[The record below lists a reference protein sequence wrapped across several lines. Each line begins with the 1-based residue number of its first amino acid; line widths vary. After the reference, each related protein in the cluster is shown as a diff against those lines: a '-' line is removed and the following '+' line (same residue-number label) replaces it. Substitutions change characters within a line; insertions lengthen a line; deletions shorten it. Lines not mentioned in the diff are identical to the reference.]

1 MANSDTKEKI
11 LVLRVDVTKAVD
23 EINRYNTMLE
33 ESREEEKKLREQEK
47 QNSDNKDEYRKKIIA
62 VKAAQTE
69 YKSAVRDLSKAIQEE
84 IKLQKQQDS
93 ASKITMATI
102 KETVNA
108 NRRSR
113 DSIAELNA
121 ENRKLREVVRSLDFN
136 TQKNEIDELN
146 TVIEA
151 NTALI
156 KLNTDAQTKQKM
168 SVGDYQKALSGLDS
182 IMVSLKGRMDQLE
195 KTGRGQSDEY
205 KQLASAYDQA
215 KAECD
220 QFTQTLGSLQG
231 KSVSVKQRLREL
243 REEMM
248 QLEVQGK
255 GNTEQYQALLEESV
269 ELIGAQRAVNDQIN
283 NLEPPT
289 AKLDALMSGL
299 TGIAGGFSAWQGAM
313 AAVGVE
319 SEDFE
324 AVQTKLQAAI
334 ALTNGLTAV
343 TNMLDKD
350 QAFMVGLKTAAQ
362 SKNIIVSKAAI
373 VVQKALNA
381 VVSANPIGLF
391 VTVVLAAAGALTV
404 FAFRSKETKE
414 RQKELGQEIEKT
426 NSVLEQLKSD
436 SDFDVAIAEASGKS
450 QAEFINIRKEAAKTA
465 VALADINLSKVID
478 AYGKGN
484 ATKEQLK
491 EAQRMQEDALDQLN
505 AINREATINDV
516 KQRTEGAKKA
526 VEIRKEQQQKEL
538 EAVRAA
544 QDAIFALITSETE
557 RQLTQTEATYN
568 RQIEDLKKRLET
580 EKDLTVAARKAIN
593 SQINALEDK
602 KEIDLAQIRQ
612 QANKDEIQK
621 EADKQAK
628 LIELRLSALKEGSD
642 EELALRIQQLELQK
656 AEEIRAAEELGIARV
671 EVEAKYN
678 KLIED
683 ERAKTAENLR
693 NKAAEELALEWQ
705 NKINEA
711 ALHHEDTLQLEV
723 EYRRSELEALHQ
735 MEGESDAEFKAR
747 QLEAE
752 QNYVDAKK
760 TLANKEMEIEQA
772 KYEAAAAITGGMS
785 DMLAEIGE
793 NNRAFAAASKIL
805 ALAEIAID
813 TGKAISAGVASA
825 MEVPFPANLVAVAT
839 TITTVMANI
848 TNAIKTVKS
857 AKFAEGGL
865 VTGPGSGTSDSIPAH
880 LSNGESVM
888 TSRATEMFAP
898 VLSAFNQIGGGVP
911 ISVQQSSSVIEGE
924 EMLARAVA
932 KGVAALPRP
941 VVSVEEITTTANRV
955 AVLEKLGD
963 A

>member
-11 LVLRVDVTKAVD
+11 LEIQVNYDKAIQGLS
-23 EINRYNTMLE
+23 EYMGKLE
-33 ESREEEKKLREQEK
+33 EVNAEEKKLRETIKESGK
-47 QNSDNKDEYRKKIIA
+47 STDEQRKRLAAI
-62 VKAAQTE
+62 KAAQDE
-69 YKSAVRDLSKAIQEE
+69 YKSAIRDLNKEVQNNIKREKEQDGSLRSLRAQLSNATKDFDSLSKAEREGAKGKALAKHINELTDELKEAEAETQRFYRNVGNYEESIKKAIAANVPFIGQIQSM
-84 IKLQKQQDS
+84 IDVS
-93 ASKITMATI
+93 GGASKAI
-102 KETVNA
+102 K
-108 NRRSR
+108 S
-113 DSIAELNA
+113 
-121 ENRKLREVVRSLDFN
+121 
-136 TQKNEIDELN
+136 
-146 TVIEA
+146 
-151 NTALI
+151 
-156 KLNTDAQTKQKM
+156 
-168 SVGDYQKALSGLDS
+168 
-182 IMVSLKGRMDQLE
+182 
-195 KTGRGQSDEY
+195 
-205 KQLASAYDQA
+205 
-215 KAECD
+215 
-220 QFTQTLGSLQG
+220 LGSAVVNLS
-231 KSVSVKQRLREL
+231 K
-243 REEMM
+243 
-248 QLEVQGK
+248 
-255 GNTEQYQALLEESV
+255 TLLTLLANPV
-269 ELIGAQRAVNDQIN
+269 FAV
-283 NLEPPT
+283 L
-289 AKLDALMSGL
+289 AGL
-299 TGIAGGFSAWQGAM
+299 
-313 AAVGVE
+313 
-319 SEDFE
+319 
-324 AVQTKLQAAI
+324 AAI
-334 ALTNGLTAV
+334 IMAI
-343 TNMLDKD
+343 
-350 QAFMVGLKTAAQ
+350 KTAINSSEEAT
-362 SKNIIVSKAAI
+362 NRW
-373 VVQKALNA
+373 N
-381 VVSANPIGLF
+381 
-391 VTVVLAAAGALTV
+391 VVLAPLGRAMDFLMNLLQKAVGYLLSFVEAGMKMYDWAMKLAEKLPIV
-404 FAFRSKETKE
+404 GDKIKEINKANEEAIQLAKE
-414 RQKELGQEIEKT
+414 KADIEKQARE
-426 NSVLEQLKSD
+426 NEVLNAKDALR
-436 SDFDVAIAEASGKS
+436 VAEL
-450 QAEFINIRKEAAKTA
+450 RKEAK
-465 VALADINLSKVID
+465 DRE
-478 AYGKGN
+478 N
-484 ATKEQLK
+484 ATAEERLAAIK
-491 EAQRMQEDALDQLN
+491 EANKLEEQAAKRNVELAERRYNALKLESERAENNAETNAELARLEADMYNARREYFSKTMELLEQENTVRGEIAAKAKEAAADMQA
-505 AINREATINDV
+505 
-516 KQRTEGAKKA
+516 
-526 VEIRKEQQQKEL
+526 RKQKEL

-544 QDAIFALITSETE
+544 QDAIFALITSESE

-580 EKDLTVAARKAIN
+580 EKDLTIAAKRAIN

-683 ERAKTAENLR
+683 ERTNAAENLR

-865 VTGPGSGTSDSIPAH
+865 VTGPGSGTSDSIPAR

>member
-11 LVLRVDVTKAVD
+11 LEIQVNYDKAIQGLS
-23 EINRYNTMLE
+23 EYMGKLE
-33 ESREEEKKLREQEK
+33 EVNAEEKKLRETIKESGK
-47 QNSDNKDEYRKKIIA
+47 STDEQRKRLAAI
-62 VKAAQTE
+62 KAAQDE
-69 YKSAVRDLSKAIQEE
+69 YKSAIRDLNKEVQNNIKREKEQDGSLRSLRAQLSNATKDFDSLSKAEREGAKGKALAKHINELTDELKEAEAETQRFYRNVGNYEESIKKAIAANVPFIGQIQSM
-84 IKLQKQQDS
+84 IDVS
-93 ASKITMATI
+93 GGASKAI
-102 KETVNA
+102 K
-108 NRRSR
+108 S
-113 DSIAELNA
+113 
-121 ENRKLREVVRSLDFN
+121 
-136 TQKNEIDELN
+136 
-146 TVIEA
+146 
-151 NTALI
+151 
-156 KLNTDAQTKQKM
+156 
-168 SVGDYQKALSGLDS
+168 
-182 IMVSLKGRMDQLE
+182 
-195 KTGRGQSDEY
+195 
-205 KQLASAYDQA
+205 
-215 KAECD
+215 
-220 QFTQTLGSLQG
+220 LGSAVVNLS
-231 KSVSVKQRLREL
+231 K
-243 REEMM
+243 
-248 QLEVQGK
+248 
-255 GNTEQYQALLEESV
+255 TLLTLLANPV
-269 ELIGAQRAVNDQIN
+269 FAV
-283 NLEPPT
+283 L
-289 AKLDALMSGL
+289 AGL
-299 TGIAGGFSAWQGAM
+299 
-313 AAVGVE
+313 
-319 SEDFE
+319 
-324 AVQTKLQAAI
+324 AAI
-334 ALTNGLTAV
+334 IMAI
-343 TNMLDKD
+343 
-350 QAFMVGLKTAAQ
+350 KTAINSSEEAT
-362 SKNIIVSKAAI
+362 NRW
-373 VVQKALNA
+373 N
-381 VVSANPIGLF
+381 
-391 VTVVLAAAGALTV
+391 VVLAPLGRAMDFLMNLLQKAVGYLLSFVEAGMKMYDWAMKLAEKLPIV
-404 FAFRSKETKE
+404 GDKIKEINKANEEAIQLAKE
-414 RQKELGQEIEKT
+414 KADIEKQARE
-426 NSVLEQLKSD
+426 NEVLNAKDALR
-436 SDFDVAIAEASGKS
+436 VAEL
-450 QAEFINIRKEAAKTA
+450 RKEAK
-465 VALADINLSKVID
+465 DRE
-478 AYGKGN
+478 N
-484 ATKEQLK
+484 ATAEERLAAIK
-491 EAQRMQEDALDQLN
+491 EANKLEEQAAKRNVELAERRYNALKLESERAENNAETNAELARLEADMYNARREYFSKTMELLEQENTVRGEIAAKAKEAAADMQA
-505 AINREATINDV
+505 
-516 KQRTEGAKKA
+516 
-526 VEIRKEQQQKEL
+526 RKQKEL

-544 QDAIFALITSETE
+544 QDAIFALITSESE

-580 EKDLTVAARKAIN
+580 EKDLTIAAKRAIN

-683 ERAKTAENLR
+683 ERTNAAENLR

-711 ALHHEDTLQLEV
+711 ALQHEDTLQLEV

-760 TLANKEMEIEQA
+760 ALADREKEIQYA
-772 KYEAAAAITGGMS
+772 KWEAAAMIAGGMS
-785 DMLAEIGE
+785 DLFAELGEDNKAMATLSKVLALAEVAINTGLAISQLVGAE
-793 NNRAFAAASKIL
+793 AKKGLVGILTTAAGVAKIL
-805 ALAEIAID
+805 ALM
-813 TGKAISAGVASA
+813 TQ
-825 MEVPFPANLVAVAT
+825 AT
-839 TITTVMANI
+839 SII
-848 TNAIKTVKS
+848 KS

-865 VTGPGSGTSDSIPAH
+865 VTGPGSGTSDSIPAR

>member
-11 LVLRVDVTKAVD
+11 LEIQVNYDKAIQGLS
-23 EINRYNTMLE
+23 EYMGKLE
-33 ESREEEKKLREQEK
+33 EVNAEEKKLRETIKESGK
-47 QNSDNKDEYRKKIIA
+47 STDEQRKRLAAI
-62 VKAAQTE
+62 KAAQDE
-69 YKSAVRDLSKAIQEE
+69 YKSAIRDLNKEVQNNIKHEKEHDGSLRSLRAQLSNATKDFDSLSKAEREGAKGKALAKHINELTDELKEAEAETQRFYRNVGNYEESIKKAIAANVPFIGQIQSM
-84 IKLQKQQDS
+84 IDVS
-93 ASKITMATI
+93 GGASKAI
-102 KETVNA
+102 K
-108 NRRSR
+108 S
-113 DSIAELNA
+113 
-121 ENRKLREVVRSLDFN
+121 
-136 TQKNEIDELN
+136 
-146 TVIEA
+146 
-151 NTALI
+151 
-156 KLNTDAQTKQKM
+156 
-168 SVGDYQKALSGLDS
+168 
-182 IMVSLKGRMDQLE
+182 
-195 KTGRGQSDEY
+195 
-205 KQLASAYDQA
+205 
-215 KAECD
+215 
-220 QFTQTLGSLQG
+220 LGSAVVNLS
-231 KSVSVKQRLREL
+231 K
-243 REEMM
+243 
-248 QLEVQGK
+248 
-255 GNTEQYQALLEESV
+255 TLLTLLANPV
-269 ELIGAQRAVNDQIN
+269 FAV
-283 NLEPPT
+283 L
-289 AKLDALMSGL
+289 AGL
-299 TGIAGGFSAWQGAM
+299 
-313 AAVGVE
+313 
-319 SEDFE
+319 
-324 AVQTKLQAAI
+324 AAI
-334 ALTNGLTAV
+334 IMAI
-343 TNMLDKD
+343 
-350 QAFMVGLKTAAQ
+350 KTAINSSEEAT
-362 SKNIIVSKAAI
+362 NRW
-373 VVQKALNA
+373 N
-381 VVSANPIGLF
+381 
-391 VTVVLAAAGALTV
+391 VVLAPLGRAMDFLMNLLQKAVGYLLSFVEAGMKMYDWAMKLAEKLPIV
-404 FAFRSKETKE
+404 GDKIKEINKANEEAIQLAKE
-414 RQKELGQEIEKT
+414 KADIEKQARE
-426 NSVLEQLKSD
+426 NEVLNAKDALR
-436 SDFDVAIAEASGKS
+436 VAEL
-450 QAEFINIRKEAAKTA
+450 RKEAK
-465 VALADINLSKVID
+465 DRE
-478 AYGKGN
+478 N
-484 ATKEQLK
+484 ATAEERLAAIK
-491 EAQRMQEDALDQLN
+491 EANKLEEQAAKRNVELAERRYNALKLESERAENNAETNAELARLEADMYNARREYFSKTMELLEQENTVRGEIAAKAKEAAADMQA
-505 AINREATINDV
+505 
-516 KQRTEGAKKA
+516 
-526 VEIRKEQQQKEL
+526 RKQKEL

-544 QDAIFALITSETE
+544 QDAIFALITSESE

-580 EKDLTVAARKAIN
+580 EKDLTIAAKRAIN

-683 ERAKTAENLR
+683 ERTNAAENLR

-865 VTGPGSGTSDSIPAH
+865 VTGPGSGTSDSIPAR

>member
-11 LVLRVDVTKAVD
+11 LEIQVNYDKAIQGLS
-23 EINRYNTMLE
+23 EYMGKLE
-33 ESREEEKKLREQEK
+33 EVNAEEKKLRETIKESGK
-47 QNSDNKDEYRKKIIA
+47 STDEQRKRLAAI
-62 VKAAQTE
+62 KAAQDE
-69 YKSAVRDLSKAIQEE
+69 YKSAIRDLNKEVQNNIKHEKEQDGSLRSLRAQLSNATKDFDSLSKAEREGAKGKALAKHINELTDELKEAEAETQRFYRNVGNYEESIKKAIAANVPFIGQIQSM
-84 IKLQKQQDS
+84 IDVS
-93 ASKITMATI
+93 GGASKAI
-102 KETVNA
+102 K
-108 NRRSR
+108 S
-113 DSIAELNA
+113 
-121 ENRKLREVVRSLDFN
+121 
-136 TQKNEIDELN
+136 
-146 TVIEA
+146 
-151 NTALI
+151 
-156 KLNTDAQTKQKM
+156 
-168 SVGDYQKALSGLDS
+168 
-182 IMVSLKGRMDQLE
+182 
-195 KTGRGQSDEY
+195 
-205 KQLASAYDQA
+205 
-215 KAECD
+215 
-220 QFTQTLGSLQG
+220 LGSAVVNLS
-231 KSVSVKQRLREL
+231 K
-243 REEMM
+243 
-248 QLEVQGK
+248 
-255 GNTEQYQALLEESV
+255 TLLTLLANPV
-269 ELIGAQRAVNDQIN
+269 FAV
-283 NLEPPT
+283 L
-289 AKLDALMSGL
+289 AGL
-299 TGIAGGFSAWQGAM
+299 
-313 AAVGVE
+313 
-319 SEDFE
+319 
-324 AVQTKLQAAI
+324 AAI
-334 ALTNGLTAV
+334 IMAI
-343 TNMLDKD
+343 
-350 QAFMVGLKTAAQ
+350 KTAINSSEEAT
-362 SKNIIVSKAAI
+362 NRW
-373 VVQKALNA
+373 N
-381 VVSANPIGLF
+381 
-391 VTVVLAAAGALTV
+391 VVLAPLGRAMDFLMNLLQKAVGYLLSFVEAGMKMYDWAMKLAEKLPIV
-404 FAFRSKETKE
+404 GDKIKEINKANEEAIQLAKE
-414 RQKELGQEIEKT
+414 KADIEKQARE
-426 NSVLEQLKSD
+426 NEVLNAKDALR
-436 SDFDVAIAEASGKS
+436 VAEL
-450 QAEFINIRKEAAKTA
+450 RKEAK
-465 VALADINLSKVID
+465 DRE
-478 AYGKGN
+478 N
-484 ATKEQLK
+484 ATAEERLAAIK
-491 EAQRMQEDALDQLN
+491 EANKLEEQAAKRNVELAERRYNALKLESERAENNAETNAELARLEADMYNARREYFSKTMELLEQENTVRGEIAAKAKEAAADMQA
-505 AINREATINDV
+505 
-516 KQRTEGAKKA
+516 
-526 VEIRKEQQQKEL
+526 RKQKEL

-544 QDAIFALITSETE
+544 QDAIFALITSESE

-580 EKDLTVAARKAIN
+580 EKDLTIAAKRAIN

-683 ERAKTAENLR
+683 ERTNAAENLR

-865 VTGPGSGTSDSIPAH
+865 VTGPGSGTSDSIPAR

>member
-11 LVLRVDVTKAVD
+11 LEIQVNYDKAIQGLS
-23 EINRYNTMLE
+23 EYMGKLE
-33 ESREEEKKLREQEK
+33 EVNAEEKKLRETIKESGK
-47 QNSDNKDEYRKKIIA
+47 STDEQRKRLAAI
-62 VKAAQTE
+62 KAAQDE
-69 YKSAVRDLSKAIQEE
+69 YKSAIRDLNKEVQNNIKHEKEQDGSLRSLRAQLSNATKDFDSLSKAEREGAKGKALAKHINELTDELKEAEAETQRFYRNVGNYEESIKKAIAANVPFIGQIQSM
-84 IKLQKQQDS
+84 IDVS
-93 ASKITMATI
+93 GGASKAI
-102 KETVNA
+102 K
-108 NRRSR
+108 S
-113 DSIAELNA
+113 
-121 ENRKLREVVRSLDFN
+121 
-136 TQKNEIDELN
+136 
-146 TVIEA
+146 
-151 NTALI
+151 
-156 KLNTDAQTKQKM
+156 
-168 SVGDYQKALSGLDS
+168 
-182 IMVSLKGRMDQLE
+182 
-195 KTGRGQSDEY
+195 
-205 KQLASAYDQA
+205 
-215 KAECD
+215 
-220 QFTQTLGSLQG
+220 LGSAVVNLS
-231 KSVSVKQRLREL
+231 K
-243 REEMM
+243 
-248 QLEVQGK
+248 
-255 GNTEQYQALLEESV
+255 TLLTLLANPV
-269 ELIGAQRAVNDQIN
+269 FAV
-283 NLEPPT
+283 L
-289 AKLDALMSGL
+289 AGL
-299 TGIAGGFSAWQGAM
+299 
-313 AAVGVE
+313 
-319 SEDFE
+319 
-324 AVQTKLQAAI
+324 AAI
-334 ALTNGLTAV
+334 IMAI
-343 TNMLDKD
+343 
-350 QAFMVGLKTAAQ
+350 KTAINSSEEAT
-362 SKNIIVSKAAI
+362 NRW
-373 VVQKALNA
+373 N
-381 VVSANPIGLF
+381 
-391 VTVVLAAAGALTV
+391 VVLAPLGRAMDFLMNLLQKAVGYLLSFVEAGMKMYDWAMKLAEKLPIV
-404 FAFRSKETKE
+404 GDKIKEINKANEEAIQLAKE
-414 RQKELGQEIEKT
+414 KADIEKQARE
-426 NSVLEQLKSD
+426 NEVLNAKDALR
-436 SDFDVAIAEASGKS
+436 VAEL
-450 QAEFINIRKEAAKTA
+450 RKEAK
-465 VALADINLSKVID
+465 DRE
-478 AYGKGN
+478 N
-484 ATKEQLK
+484 ATAEERLAAIK
-491 EAQRMQEDALDQLN
+491 EANKLEEQAAKRNVELAERRYNALKLESERAENNAETNAELARLEADMYNARREYFSKTMELLEQENTVRGEIAAKAKEAAADMQA
-505 AINREATINDV
+505 
-516 KQRTEGAKKA
+516 
-526 VEIRKEQQQKEL
+526 RKQKEL

-544 QDAIFALITSETE
+544 QDAIFALITSESE

-580 EKDLTVAARKAIN
+580 EKDLTIAAKRAIN

-683 ERAKTAENLR
+683 ERTNAAENLR

-760 TLANKEMEIEQA
+760 ALADREKEIQYA
-772 KYEAAAAITGGMS
+772 KWEAAAMIAGGMS
-785 DMLAEIGE
+785 DLFAELGEDNKAMATLSKVLALAEVAINTGLAISQLVGAE
-793 NNRAFAAASKIL
+793 AKKGLVGILTTAAGIAKIL
-805 ALAEIAID
+805 ALM
-813 TGKAISAGVASA
+813 TQ
-825 MEVPFPANLVAVAT
+825 AT
-839 TITTVMANI
+839 SII
-848 TNAIKTVKS
+848 KS

-865 VTGPGSGTSDSIPAH
+865 VTGPGSGTSDSIPAR

>member
-11 LVLRVDVTKAVD
+11 LEIRVNYDKAIQGLS
-23 EINRYNTMLE
+23 EYMGKLE
-33 ESREEEKKLREQEK
+33 EVNAEEKKLRETIKESGKSTDEQRK
-47 QNSDNKDEYRKKIIA
+47 QLAAI
-62 VKAAQTE
+62 KATQDE
-69 YKSAVRDLSKAIQEE
+69 YKSAIRDLNKEVQNNIKHEKEQDGSLRSLRAQLSNATKDFDSLSKAEREGAKGKALAKHINELTDELKEAEAETQRFYRNVGNYEESIKKAIAANVPFIGQIQSM
-84 IKLQKQQDS
+84 IDVS
-93 ASKITMATI
+93 GGASKAI
-102 KETVNA
+102 K
-108 NRRSR
+108 S
-113 DSIAELNA
+113 
-121 ENRKLREVVRSLDFN
+121 
-136 TQKNEIDELN
+136 
-146 TVIEA
+146 
-151 NTALI
+151 
-156 KLNTDAQTKQKM
+156 
-168 SVGDYQKALSGLDS
+168 
-182 IMVSLKGRMDQLE
+182 
-195 KTGRGQSDEY
+195 
-205 KQLASAYDQA
+205 
-215 KAECD
+215 
-220 QFTQTLGSLQG
+220 LGSAVVNLS
-231 KSVSVKQRLREL
+231 K
-243 REEMM
+243 
-248 QLEVQGK
+248 
-255 GNTEQYQALLEESV
+255 TLLTLLANPV
-269 ELIGAQRAVNDQIN
+269 FAV
-283 NLEPPT
+283 L
-289 AKLDALMSGL
+289 AGL
-299 TGIAGGFSAWQGAM
+299 
-313 AAVGVE
+313 
-319 SEDFE
+319 
-324 AVQTKLQAAI
+324 AAI
-334 ALTNGLTAV
+334 IMAI
-343 TNMLDKD
+343 
-350 QAFMVGLKTAAQ
+350 KTAINSSEEAT
-362 SKNIIVSKAAI
+362 NRW
-373 VVQKALNA
+373 N
-381 VVSANPIGLF
+381 
-391 VTVVLAAAGALTV
+391 VVLAPLGRAMDFLMNLLQKAVGYLLSFVEAGIKMYDWAMKLAEKLPIV
-404 FAFRSKETKE
+404 GDKIKEINKANEEAIQLAKE
-414 RQKELGQEIEKT
+414 KADIEKQARE
-426 NSVLEQLKSD
+426 NEVLNAKDALR
-436 SDFDVAIAEASGKS
+436 VAEL
-450 QAEFINIRKEAAKTA
+450 RKEAK
-465 VALADINLSKVID
+465 DRE
-478 AYGKGN
+478 N
-484 ATKEQLK
+484 ATAEERLAAIK
-491 EAQRMQEDALDQLN
+491 EANKLEEQAAKRNVELAERRYNALKLESERAENNAETNAELARLEADMYNARREYFSKTMELLEQENTVRGEIA
-505 AINREATINDV
+505 AKAKEAAADV
-516 KQRTEGAKKA
+516 QA
-526 VEIRKEQQQKEL
+526 RKQKEL

-580 EKDLTVAARKAIN
+580 EKDLTIAAKRAIN
-593 SQINALEDK
+593 SQISALEDK

-711 ALHHEDTLQLEV
+711 ALQHEDTLQLEV

>member
-11 LVLRVDVTKAVD
+11 LEIQVNYDKAIQGLS
-23 EINRYNTMLE
+23 EYMGKLE
-33 ESREEEKKLREQEK
+33 EVNAEEKKLRETIKESGK
-47 QNSDNKDEYRKKIIA
+47 STDEQRKRLAAI
-62 VKAAQTE
+62 KAAQDE
-69 YKSAVRDLSKAIQEE
+69 YKSAIRDLNKEVQNNIKHEKEQDGSLRSLRAQLSNATKDFDSLSKAEREGAKGKALAKHINELTDELKEAEAETQRFYRNVGNYEESIKKAIAANVPFIGQIQSM
-84 IKLQKQQDS
+84 IDVS
-93 ASKITMATI
+93 GGASKAI
-102 KETVNA
+102 K
-108 NRRSR
+108 S
-113 DSIAELNA
+113 
-121 ENRKLREVVRSLDFN
+121 
-136 TQKNEIDELN
+136 
-146 TVIEA
+146 
-151 NTALI
+151 
-156 KLNTDAQTKQKM
+156 
-168 SVGDYQKALSGLDS
+168 
-182 IMVSLKGRMDQLE
+182 
-195 KTGRGQSDEY
+195 
-205 KQLASAYDQA
+205 
-215 KAECD
+215 
-220 QFTQTLGSLQG
+220 LGSAVVNLS
-231 KSVSVKQRLREL
+231 K
-243 REEMM
+243 
-248 QLEVQGK
+248 
-255 GNTEQYQALLEESV
+255 TLLTLLANPV
-269 ELIGAQRAVNDQIN
+269 FAV
-283 NLEPPT
+283 L
-289 AKLDALMSGL
+289 AGL
-299 TGIAGGFSAWQGAM
+299 
-313 AAVGVE
+313 
-319 SEDFE
+319 
-324 AVQTKLQAAI
+324 AAI
-334 ALTNGLTAV
+334 IMAI
-343 TNMLDKD
+343 
-350 QAFMVGLKTAAQ
+350 KTAINSSEEAT
-362 SKNIIVSKAAI
+362 NRW
-373 VVQKALNA
+373 N
-381 VVSANPIGLF
+381 
-391 VTVVLAAAGALTV
+391 VVLAPLGRAMDFLMNLLQKAVGYLLSFVEAGMKMYDWAMKLAEKLPIV
-404 FAFRSKETKE
+404 GDKIKEINKANEEAIQLAKE
-414 RQKELGQEIEKT
+414 KADIEKQARE
-426 NSVLEQLKSD
+426 NEVLNAKDALR
-436 SDFDVAIAEASGKS
+436 VAEL
-450 QAEFINIRKEAAKTA
+450 RKEAK
-465 VALADINLSKVID
+465 DRE
-478 AYGKGN
+478 N
-484 ATKEQLK
+484 ATAEERLAAIK
-491 EAQRMQEDALDQLN
+491 EANKLEEQAAKRNVELAERRYNALKLESERAENNAETNAELARLEADMYNARREYFSKTMELLEQENTVRGEIAAKAKEAAADMQA
-505 AINREATINDV
+505 
-516 KQRTEGAKKA
+516 
-526 VEIRKEQQQKEL
+526 RKQKEL

-593 SQINALEDK
+593 SQISALEDK

-711 ALHHEDTLQLEV
+711 ALQHEDTLQLEV

-772 KYEAAAAITGGMS
+772 KYEAAAAIAGSLS
-785 DMLAEIGE
+785 DVFSQLGE
-793 NNRAFAAASKIL
+793 DNKAMATLSKVL
-805 ALAEIAID
+805 ALAEIAIN
-813 TGKAISAGVASA
+813 TGKAISEMVAAESSKGLLGILTTAAGIARILA
-825 MEVPFPANLVAVAT
+825 MMAQAT
-839 TITTVMANI
+839 SV
-848 TNAIKTVKS
+848 VKS

-865 VTGPGSGTSDSIPAH
+865 VTGPGSGTSDSIPAR

>member
-11 LVLRVDVTKAVD
+11 LEIRVNYDKAIQGLS
-23 EINRYNTMLE
+23 EYMGKLE
-33 ESREEEKKLREQEK
+33 EVNAEEKKLRETIKESGKSTDEQRK
-47 QNSDNKDEYRKKIIA
+47 QLAAI
-62 VKAAQTE
+62 KATQDE
-69 YKSAVRDLSKAIQEE
+69 YKSAIRDLNKEVQNNIKHEKEQDGSLRSLRAQLSNATKDFDSLSKAEREGAKGKALAKHINELTDELKEAEAETQRFYRNVGNYEESIKKAIAANVPFIGQIQSM
-84 IKLQKQQDS
+84 IDVS
-93 ASKITMATI
+93 GGASKAI
-102 KETVNA
+102 K
-108 NRRSR
+108 S
-113 DSIAELNA
+113 
-121 ENRKLREVVRSLDFN
+121 
-136 TQKNEIDELN
+136 
-146 TVIEA
+146 
-151 NTALI
+151 
-156 KLNTDAQTKQKM
+156 
-168 SVGDYQKALSGLDS
+168 
-182 IMVSLKGRMDQLE
+182 
-195 KTGRGQSDEY
+195 
-205 KQLASAYDQA
+205 
-215 KAECD
+215 
-220 QFTQTLGSLQG
+220 LGSAVVNLS
-231 KSVSVKQRLREL
+231 K
-243 REEMM
+243 
-248 QLEVQGK
+248 
-255 GNTEQYQALLEESV
+255 TLLTLLANPV
-269 ELIGAQRAVNDQIN
+269 FAV
-283 NLEPPT
+283 L
-289 AKLDALMSGL
+289 AGL
-299 TGIAGGFSAWQGAM
+299 
-313 AAVGVE
+313 
-319 SEDFE
+319 
-324 AVQTKLQAAI
+324 AAI
-334 ALTNGLTAV
+334 IMAI
-343 TNMLDKD
+343 
-350 QAFMVGLKTAAQ
+350 KTAINSSEEAT
-362 SKNIIVSKAAI
+362 NRW
-373 VVQKALNA
+373 N
-381 VVSANPIGLF
+381 
-391 VTVVLAAAGALTV
+391 VVLAPLGRAMDFLMNLLQKAVGYLLSFVEAGIKMYDWAMKLAEKLPIV
-404 FAFRSKETKE
+404 GDKIKEINKANEEAIQLAKE
-414 RQKELGQEIEKT
+414 KADIEKQARE
-426 NSVLEQLKSD
+426 NEVLNAKDALR
-436 SDFDVAIAEASGKS
+436 VAEL
-450 QAEFINIRKEAAKTA
+450 RKEAK
-465 VALADINLSKVID
+465 DRE
-478 AYGKGN
+478 N
-484 ATKEQLK
+484 ATAEERLAAIK
-491 EAQRMQEDALDQLN
+491 EANKLEEQAAKRNVELAERRYNALKLESERAENNAETNAELARLEADMYNARREYFSKTMELLEQENTVRGEIA
-505 AINREATINDV
+505 AKAKEAAADV
-516 KQRTEGAKKA
+516 QA
-526 VEIRKEQQQKEL
+526 RKQKEL

-557 RQLTQTEATYN
+557 RQLTQTETTYN

-580 EKDLTVAARKAIN
+580 EKDLTVAAKRAIN
-593 SQINALEDK
+593 SQISALEDK

-678 KLIED
+678 QLIED

-772 KYEAAAAITGGMS
+772 KYEAAAAIAGSLS
-785 DMLAEIGE
+785 DVFSQLGE
-793 NNRAFAAASKIL
+793 DNKAMATLSKVL
-805 ALAEIAID
+805 ALAEIAIN
-813 TGKAISAGVASA
+813 TGKAISEMVAAESSKGLLGILTTAAGIARILA
-825 MEVPFPANLVAVAT
+825 MMAQAT
-839 TITTVMANI
+839 SV
-848 TNAIKTVKS
+848 VKS

-865 VTGPGSGTSDSIPAH
+865 VTGPGSGTSDSIPAR

>member
-11 LVLRVDVTKAVD
+11 LEIQVNYDKAIQGLS
-23 EINRYNTMLE
+23 EYMGKLE
-33 ESREEEKKLREQEK
+33 EVNAEEKKLRETIKESGK
-47 QNSDNKDEYRKKIIA
+47 STDEQRKRLAAI
-62 VKAAQTE
+62 KAAQDE
-69 YKSAVRDLSKAIQEE
+69 YKSAIRDLNKEVQNNIKHEKEQDGSLRSLRAQLSNATKDFDSLSKAEREGAKGKALAKHINELTDELKEAEAETQRFYRNVGNYEESIKKAIAANVPFIGQIQSM
-84 IKLQKQQDS
+84 IDVS
-93 ASKITMATI
+93 GGASKAI
-102 KETVNA
+102 K
-108 NRRSR
+108 S
-113 DSIAELNA
+113 
-121 ENRKLREVVRSLDFN
+121 
-136 TQKNEIDELN
+136 
-146 TVIEA
+146 
-151 NTALI
+151 
-156 KLNTDAQTKQKM
+156 
-168 SVGDYQKALSGLDS
+168 
-182 IMVSLKGRMDQLE
+182 
-195 KTGRGQSDEY
+195 
-205 KQLASAYDQA
+205 
-215 KAECD
+215 
-220 QFTQTLGSLQG
+220 LGSAVVNLS
-231 KSVSVKQRLREL
+231 K
-243 REEMM
+243 
-248 QLEVQGK
+248 
-255 GNTEQYQALLEESV
+255 TLLTLLANPV
-269 ELIGAQRAVNDQIN
+269 FAV
-283 NLEPPT
+283 L
-289 AKLDALMSGL
+289 AGL
-299 TGIAGGFSAWQGAM
+299 
-313 AAVGVE
+313 
-319 SEDFE
+319 
-324 AVQTKLQAAI
+324 AAI
-334 ALTNGLTAV
+334 IMAI
-343 TNMLDKD
+343 
-350 QAFMVGLKTAAQ
+350 KTAINSSEEAT
-362 SKNIIVSKAAI
+362 NRW
-373 VVQKALNA
+373 N
-381 VVSANPIGLF
+381 
-391 VTVVLAAAGALTV
+391 VVLAPLGRAMDFLMNLLQKAVGYLLSFVEAGMKMYDWAMKLAEKLPIV
-404 FAFRSKETKE
+404 GDKIKEINKANEEAIQLAKE
-414 RQKELGQEIEKT
+414 KADIEKQARE
-426 NSVLEQLKSD
+426 NEVLNAKDALR
-436 SDFDVAIAEASGKS
+436 VAEL
-450 QAEFINIRKEAAKTA
+450 RKEAK
-465 VALADINLSKVID
+465 DRE
-478 AYGKGN
+478 N
-484 ATKEQLK
+484 ATAEERLAAIK
-491 EAQRMQEDALDQLN
+491 EANKLEEQAAKRNVELAERRYNALKLESERAENNAETNAELARLEADMYNARREYFSKTMELLEQENTVRGEIAAKAKEAAADMQA
-505 AINREATINDV
+505 
-516 KQRTEGAKKA
+516 
-526 VEIRKEQQQKEL
+526 RKQKEL

-544 QDAIFALITSETE
+544 QDAIFALITSESE

-580 EKDLTVAARKAIN
+580 EKDLTIAAKRAIN

-711 ALHHEDTLQLEV
+711 ALQHEDTLQLEV

-752 QNYVDAKK
+752 RNYTDAKE
-760 TLANKEMEIEQA
+760 AIAAKEIEIEQA
-772 KYEAAAAITGGMS
+772 KYEAAATIAGSLS
-785 DMLAEIGE
+785 DVFSQLGE
-793 NNRAFAAASKIL
+793 DNKAMAALSKVL
-805 ALAEIAID
+805 ALAEIAIN
-813 TGKAISAGVASA
+813 TGKAISEMVAAESSKGLLGILTTAAGVARILA
-825 MEVPFPANLVAVAT
+825 MMAQAT
-839 TITTVMANI
+839 SV
-848 TNAIKTVKS
+848 VKS

-865 VTGPGSGTSDSIPAH
+865 VTGPGSGTSDSIPAR

>member
-11 LVLRVDVTKAVD
+11 LEIRVNYDKAIQGLS
-23 EINRYNTMLE
+23 EYMGKLE
-33 ESREEEKKLREQEK
+33 EVNAEEKKLRETIKESGKSTDEQRK
-47 QNSDNKDEYRKKIIA
+47 QLAAI
-62 VKAAQTE
+62 KATQDE
-69 YKSAVRDLSKAIQEE
+69 YKSAIRDLNKEVQNNIKHEKEQDGSLRSLRAQLSNATKDFDSLSKAEREGAKGKALAKHINELTDELKEAEAETQRFYRNVGNYEESIKKAIAANVPFIGQIQSM
-84 IKLQKQQDS
+84 IDVS
-93 ASKITMATI
+93 GGASKAI
-102 KETVNA
+102 K
-108 NRRSR
+108 S
-113 DSIAELNA
+113 
-121 ENRKLREVVRSLDFN
+121 
-136 TQKNEIDELN
+136 
-146 TVIEA
+146 
-151 NTALI
+151 
-156 KLNTDAQTKQKM
+156 
-168 SVGDYQKALSGLDS
+168 
-182 IMVSLKGRMDQLE
+182 
-195 KTGRGQSDEY
+195 
-205 KQLASAYDQA
+205 
-215 KAECD
+215 
-220 QFTQTLGSLQG
+220 LGSAVVNLS
-231 KSVSVKQRLREL
+231 K
-243 REEMM
+243 
-248 QLEVQGK
+248 
-255 GNTEQYQALLEESV
+255 TLLTLLANPV
-269 ELIGAQRAVNDQIN
+269 FAV
-283 NLEPPT
+283 L
-289 AKLDALMSGL
+289 AGL
-299 TGIAGGFSAWQGAM
+299 
-313 AAVGVE
+313 
-319 SEDFE
+319 
-324 AVQTKLQAAI
+324 AAI
-334 ALTNGLTAV
+334 IMAI
-343 TNMLDKD
+343 
-350 QAFMVGLKTAAQ
+350 KTAINSSEEAT
-362 SKNIIVSKAAI
+362 NRW
-373 VVQKALNA
+373 N
-381 VVSANPIGLF
+381 
-391 VTVVLAAAGALTV
+391 VVLAPLGRAMDFLMNLLQKAVGYLLSFVEAGMKMYDWAMKLAEKLPIV
-404 FAFRSKETKE
+404 GDKIKEINKANEEAIQLAKE
-414 RQKELGQEIEKT
+414 KADIEKQARE
-426 NSVLEQLKSD
+426 NEVLNAKDALR
-436 SDFDVAIAEASGKS
+436 VAEL
-450 QAEFINIRKEAAKTA
+450 RKEAK
-465 VALADINLSKVID
+465 DRE
-478 AYGKGN
+478 N
-484 ATKEQLK
+484 ATAEERLAAIK
-491 EAQRMQEDALDQLN
+491 EANKLEEQAAKRNVELAERRYNALKLESERAENNAETNAELARLEADMYNARREYFSKTMELLEQENTVRGEIAAKAKETAADMQA
-505 AINREATINDV
+505 
-516 KQRTEGAKKA
+516 
-526 VEIRKEQQQKEL
+526 RKQKEL

-544 QDAIFALITSETE
+544 QDAIFALITSESE

-580 EKDLTVAARKAIN
+580 EKDLTVAAKKAIN

-711 ALHHEDTLQLEV
+711 ALQHEDTLQLEV

-760 TLANKEMEIEQA
+760 ALADREKEIQYA
-772 KYEAAAAITGGMS
+772 KWEAAAMIAGGMS
-785 DMLAEIGE
+785 DLFAELGEDNKAMATLSKVLALAEVAINTGLAISQLVGAE
-793 NNRAFAAASKIL
+793 AKKGLVGILTTAAGVAKIL
-805 ALAEIAID
+805 ALM
-813 TGKAISAGVASA
+813 TQ
-825 MEVPFPANLVAVAT
+825 AT
-839 TITTVMANI
+839 SII
-848 TNAIKTVKS
+848 KS

-865 VTGPGSGTSDSIPAH
+865 VTGPGSGTSDSIPAR

>member
-11 LVLRVDVTKAVD
+11 LEIQVNYDKAIQGLS
-23 EINRYNTMLE
+23 EYMGKLE
-33 ESREEEKKLREQEK
+33 EVNAEEKKLRETIKESGK
-47 QNSDNKDEYRKKIIA
+47 STDEQRKRLAAI
-62 VKAAQTE
+62 KAAQDE
-69 YKSAVRDLSKAIQEE
+69 YKSAIRDLNKEVQNNIKREKEQDGSLRSLRAQLSNATKDFDSLSKAEREGAKGKALAKHINELTDELKEAEAETQRFYRNVGNYEESIKKAIAANVPFIGQIQSM
-84 IKLQKQQDS
+84 IDVS
-93 ASKITMATI
+93 GGASKAI
-102 KETVNA
+102 K
-108 NRRSR
+108 S
-113 DSIAELNA
+113 
-121 ENRKLREVVRSLDFN
+121 
-136 TQKNEIDELN
+136 
-146 TVIEA
+146 
-151 NTALI
+151 
-156 KLNTDAQTKQKM
+156 
-168 SVGDYQKALSGLDS
+168 
-182 IMVSLKGRMDQLE
+182 
-195 KTGRGQSDEY
+195 
-205 KQLASAYDQA
+205 
-215 KAECD
+215 
-220 QFTQTLGSLQG
+220 LGSAVVNLS
-231 KSVSVKQRLREL
+231 K
-243 REEMM
+243 
-248 QLEVQGK
+248 
-255 GNTEQYQALLEESV
+255 TLLTLLANPV
-269 ELIGAQRAVNDQIN
+269 FAV
-283 NLEPPT
+283 L
-289 AKLDALMSGL
+289 AGL
-299 TGIAGGFSAWQGAM
+299 
-313 AAVGVE
+313 
-319 SEDFE
+319 
-324 AVQTKLQAAI
+324 AAI
-334 ALTNGLTAV
+334 IMAI
-343 TNMLDKD
+343 
-350 QAFMVGLKTAAQ
+350 KTAINSSEEAT
-362 SKNIIVSKAAI
+362 NRW
-373 VVQKALNA
+373 N
-381 VVSANPIGLF
+381 
-391 VTVVLAAAGALTV
+391 VVLAPLGRAMDFLMNLLQKAVGYLLSFVEAGMKMYDWAMKLAEKLPIV
-404 FAFRSKETKE
+404 GDKIKEINKANEEAIQLAKE
-414 RQKELGQEIEKT
+414 KADIEKQARE
-426 NSVLEQLKSD
+426 NEVLNAKDALR
-436 SDFDVAIAEASGKS
+436 VAEL
-450 QAEFINIRKEAAKTA
+450 RKEAK
-465 VALADINLSKVID
+465 DRE
-478 AYGKGN
+478 N
-484 ATKEQLK
+484 ATAEERLAAIK
-491 EAQRMQEDALDQLN
+491 EANKLEEQAAKRNVELAERRYNALKLESERAENNAETNAELARLEADMYNARREYFSKTMELLEQENTVRGEIAAKAKEAAADMQA
-505 AINREATINDV
+505 
-516 KQRTEGAKKA
+516 
-526 VEIRKEQQQKEL
+526 RKQKEL

-544 QDAIFALITSETE
+544 QDAIFALITSESE

-580 EKDLTVAARKAIN
+580 EKDLTIAAKRAIN

-612 QANKDEIQK
+612 QANKDAIQK

-683 ERAKTAENLR
+683 ERTNAAENLR

-865 VTGPGSGTSDSIPAH
+865 VTGPGSGTSDSIPAR

-924 EMLARAVA
+924 DMLARAVA

>member
-11 LVLRVDVTKAVD
+11 LEIQVNYDKAIQGLS
-23 EINRYNTMLE
+23 EYMGKLE
-33 ESREEEKKLREQEK
+33 EVNAEEKKLRETIKESGK
-47 QNSDNKDEYRKKIIA
+47 STDEQRKRLAAI
-62 VKAAQTE
+62 KAAQDE
-69 YKSAVRDLSKAIQEE
+69 YKSAIRDLNKEVQNNIKHEKEQDGSLRSLRAQLSNATKDFDSLSKAEREGAKGKALAKHINELTDELKEAEAETQRFYRNVGNYEESIKKAIAANVPFIGQIQSM
-84 IKLQKQQDS
+84 IDVS
-93 ASKITMATI
+93 GGASKAI
-102 KETVNA
+102 K
-108 NRRSR
+108 S
-113 DSIAELNA
+113 
-121 ENRKLREVVRSLDFN
+121 
-136 TQKNEIDELN
+136 
-146 TVIEA
+146 
-151 NTALI
+151 
-156 KLNTDAQTKQKM
+156 
-168 SVGDYQKALSGLDS
+168 
-182 IMVSLKGRMDQLE
+182 
-195 KTGRGQSDEY
+195 
-205 KQLASAYDQA
+205 
-215 KAECD
+215 
-220 QFTQTLGSLQG
+220 LGSAVVNLS
-231 KSVSVKQRLREL
+231 K
-243 REEMM
+243 
-248 QLEVQGK
+248 
-255 GNTEQYQALLEESV
+255 TLLTLLANPV
-269 ELIGAQRAVNDQIN
+269 FAV
-283 NLEPPT
+283 L
-289 AKLDALMSGL
+289 AGL
-299 TGIAGGFSAWQGAM
+299 
-313 AAVGVE
+313 
-319 SEDFE
+319 
-324 AVQTKLQAAI
+324 AAI
-334 ALTNGLTAV
+334 IMAI
-343 TNMLDKD
+343 
-350 QAFMVGLKTAAQ
+350 KTAINSSEEAT
-362 SKNIIVSKAAI
+362 NRW
-373 VVQKALNA
+373 N
-381 VVSANPIGLF
+381 
-391 VTVVLAAAGALTV
+391 VVLAPLGRAMDFLMNLLQKAVGYLLSFVEAGMKMYDWAMKLAEKLPIV
-404 FAFRSKETKE
+404 GDKIKKINKANEEAIQLAKEKAD
-414 RQKELGQEIEKT
+414 IEKQARE
-426 NSVLEQLKSD
+426 NEVLNAKDALR
-436 SDFDVAIAEASGKS
+436 VAEL
-450 QAEFINIRKEAAKTA
+450 RKEAK
-465 VALADINLSKVID
+465 DRE
-478 AYGKGN
+478 N
-484 ATKEQLK
+484 ATAEERLAAIK
-491 EAQRMQEDALDQLN
+491 EANKLEEQAAKRNVELAERRYNALKLESERAENNAETNAELARLEADMYNARREYFSKTMELLEQENTVRGEIAAKAKEAAADMQA
-505 AINREATINDV
+505 
-516 KQRTEGAKKA
+516 
-526 VEIRKEQQQKEL
+526 RKQKEL

-544 QDAIFALITSETE
+544 QDAIFALITSESE
-557 RQLTQTEATYN
+557 RQLIQTEATYN

-628 LIELRLSALKEGSD
+628 LIELRLSAIKEGSN

-656 AEEIRAAEELGIARV
+656 AEEIRAAEKLGIARV

-678 KLIED
+678 KLIGD
-683 ERAKTAENLR
+683 ERAKAAENLR

-711 ALHHEDTLQLEV
+711 ALHHKDTLQLEV

-735 MEGESDAEFKAR
+735 IEGESDAEFKAR

-760 TLANKEMEIEQA
+760 ALADKEMEIEQA
-772 KYEAAAAITGGMS
+772 KYEAAAAIAGGMS
-785 DMLAEIGE
+785 DLLAEIGE

-825 MEVPFPANLVAVAT
+825 MKVPFPANLVAVAT

>member
-11 LVLRVDVTKAVD
+11 LEIQVNYDKAIQGLS
-23 EINRYNTMLE
+23 EYMGKLE
-33 ESREEEKKLREQEK
+33 EVNAEEKKLRETIKESGK
-47 QNSDNKDEYRKKIIA
+47 STDEQRKRLAAI
-62 VKAAQTE
+62 KAAQDE
-69 YKSAVRDLSKAIQEE
+69 YKSAIRDLNKEVQNNIKREKEQDGSLRSLRAQLSNATKDFDSLSKAEREGAKGKALAKHINELTDELKEAEAETQRFYRNVGNYEESIKKAIAANVPFIGQIQSM
-84 IKLQKQQDS
+84 IDVS
-93 ASKITMATI
+93 GGASKAI
-102 KETVNA
+102 K
-108 NRRSR
+108 S
-113 DSIAELNA
+113 
-121 ENRKLREVVRSLDFN
+121 
-136 TQKNEIDELN
+136 
-146 TVIEA
+146 
-151 NTALI
+151 
-156 KLNTDAQTKQKM
+156 
-168 SVGDYQKALSGLDS
+168 
-182 IMVSLKGRMDQLE
+182 
-195 KTGRGQSDEY
+195 
-205 KQLASAYDQA
+205 
-215 KAECD
+215 
-220 QFTQTLGSLQG
+220 LGSAVVNLS
-231 KSVSVKQRLREL
+231 K
-243 REEMM
+243 
-248 QLEVQGK
+248 
-255 GNTEQYQALLEESV
+255 TLLTLLANPV
-269 ELIGAQRAVNDQIN
+269 FAV
-283 NLEPPT
+283 L
-289 AKLDALMSGL
+289 AGL
-299 TGIAGGFSAWQGAM
+299 
-313 AAVGVE
+313 
-319 SEDFE
+319 
-324 AVQTKLQAAI
+324 AAI
-334 ALTNGLTAV
+334 IMAI
-343 TNMLDKD
+343 
-350 QAFMVGLKTAAQ
+350 KTAINSSEEAT
-362 SKNIIVSKAAI
+362 NRW
-373 VVQKALNA
+373 N
-381 VVSANPIGLF
+381 
-391 VTVVLAAAGALTV
+391 VVLAPLGRAMDFLMNLLQKAVGYLLSFVEAGMKMYDWAMKLAEKLPIV
-404 FAFRSKETKE
+404 GDKIKEINKANEEAIQLAKE
-414 RQKELGQEIEKT
+414 KADIEKQARE
-426 NSVLEQLKSD
+426 NEVLNAKDALR
-436 SDFDVAIAEASGKS
+436 VAEL
-450 QAEFINIRKEAAKTA
+450 RKEAK
-465 VALADINLSKVID
+465 DRE
-478 AYGKGN
+478 N
-484 ATKEQLK
+484 ATAEERLAAIK
-491 EAQRMQEDALDQLN
+491 EANKLEEQAAKRNVELAERRYNALKLESERAENNAETNAELARLEADMYNARREYFSKTMELLEQENTVRGEIAAKAKEAAADMQA
-505 AINREATINDV
+505 
-516 KQRTEGAKKA
+516 
-526 VEIRKEQQQKEL
+526 RKQKEL

-544 QDAIFALITSETE
+544 QDAIFALITSESE

-568 RQIEDLKKRLET
+568 RQIEDLKKRLEM

-865 VTGPGSGTSDSIPAH
+865 VTGPGSGTSDSIPAR

>member
-1 MANSDTKEKI
+1 MASSETQEKI
-11 LVLRVDVTKAVD
+11 LEIRVNYDKAIQGLS
-23 EINRYNTMLE
+23 EYMGKLE
-33 ESREEEKKLREQEK
+33 EVNAEEKKLRETIKESGKSTDEQRK
-47 QNSDNKDEYRKKIIA
+47 QLAAI
-62 VKAAQTE
+62 KATQDE
-69 YKSAVRDLSKAIQEE
+69 YKSAIRDLNKEVQNNIKHEKEQDGSLRSLRAQLSNATKDFDSLSKAEREGAKGKALAKHINELTDELKEAEAETQRFYRNVGNYEESIKKAIAANVPFIGQIQSM
-84 IKLQKQQDS
+84 IDVS
-93 ASKITMATI
+93 GGASKAI
-102 KETVNA
+102 K
-108 NRRSR
+108 S
-113 DSIAELNA
+113 
-121 ENRKLREVVRSLDFN
+121 
-136 TQKNEIDELN
+136 
-146 TVIEA
+146 
-151 NTALI
+151 
-156 KLNTDAQTKQKM
+156 
-168 SVGDYQKALSGLDS
+168 
-182 IMVSLKGRMDQLE
+182 
-195 KTGRGQSDEY
+195 
-205 KQLASAYDQA
+205 
-215 KAECD
+215 
-220 QFTQTLGSLQG
+220 LGSAVVNLS
-231 KSVSVKQRLREL
+231 K
-243 REEMM
+243 
-248 QLEVQGK
+248 
-255 GNTEQYQALLEESV
+255 TLLTLLANPV
-269 ELIGAQRAVNDQIN
+269 FAV
-283 NLEPPT
+283 L
-289 AKLDALMSGL
+289 AGL
-299 TGIAGGFSAWQGAM
+299 
-313 AAVGVE
+313 
-319 SEDFE
+319 
-324 AVQTKLQAAI
+324 AAI
-334 ALTNGLTAV
+334 IMAI
-343 TNMLDKD
+343 
-350 QAFMVGLKTAAQ
+350 KTAINSSEEAT
-362 SKNIIVSKAAI
+362 NRW
-373 VVQKALNA
+373 N
-381 VVSANPIGLF
+381 
-391 VTVVLAAAGALTV
+391 VVLAPLGRAMDFLMNLLQKAVGYLLSFVEAGIKMYDWAMKLAEKLPIV
-404 FAFRSKETKE
+404 GDKIKEINKANEEAIQLAKE
-414 RQKELGQEIEKT
+414 KADIEKQARE
-426 NSVLEQLKSD
+426 NEVLNAKDALR
-436 SDFDVAIAEASGKS
+436 VAEL
-450 QAEFINIRKEAAKTA
+450 RKEAK
-465 VALADINLSKVID
+465 DRE
-478 AYGKGN
+478 N
-484 ATKEQLK
+484 ATAEERLAAIK
-491 EAQRMQEDALDQLN
+491 EANKLEEQAAKRNVELAERRYNALKLESERAENNAETNAELARLEADMYNARREYFSKTMELLEQENTVRGEIA
-505 AINREATINDV
+505 AKAKEAAADV
-516 KQRTEGAKKA
+516 QA
-526 VEIRKEQQQKEL
+526 RKQKEL

-557 RQLTQTEATYN
+557 RQLTQTETTYN

-580 EKDLTVAARKAIN
+580 EKDLTVAAKRAIN
-593 SQINALEDK
+593 SQISALEDK

-760 TLANKEMEIEQA
+760 ALADKEMEIEQA
-772 KYEAAAAITGGMS
+772 KYEAAAAIAGGMS
-785 DMLAEIGE
+785 DLLAEIGE

-825 MEVPFPANLVAVAT
+825 MKVPFPANLVAVAT

-865 VTGPGSGTSDSIPAH
+865 VTGPGSGTSDSIPAR
-880 LSNGESVM
+880 LSNGESIM

>member
-11 LVLRVDVTKAVD
+11 LEIRVNYDKAIQGLS
-23 EINRYNTMLE
+23 EYMGKLE
-33 ESREEEKKLREQEK
+33 EVNAEEKKLRETIKESGKSTDEQRK
-47 QNSDNKDEYRKKIIA
+47 QLAAI
-62 VKAAQTE
+62 KATQDE
-69 YKSAVRDLSKAIQEE
+69 YKSAIRDLNKEVQNNIKHEKEQDGSLRSLRAQLSNATKDFDSLSKAEREGAKGKALAKHINELTDELKEAEAETQRFYRNVGNYEESIKKAIAANVPFIGQIQSM
-84 IKLQKQQDS
+84 IDVS
-93 ASKITMATI
+93 GGASKAI
-102 KETVNA
+102 K
-108 NRRSR
+108 S
-113 DSIAELNA
+113 
-121 ENRKLREVVRSLDFN
+121 
-136 TQKNEIDELN
+136 
-146 TVIEA
+146 
-151 NTALI
+151 
-156 KLNTDAQTKQKM
+156 
-168 SVGDYQKALSGLDS
+168 
-182 IMVSLKGRMDQLE
+182 
-195 KTGRGQSDEY
+195 
-205 KQLASAYDQA
+205 
-215 KAECD
+215 
-220 QFTQTLGSLQG
+220 LGSAVVNLS
-231 KSVSVKQRLREL
+231 K
-243 REEMM
+243 
-248 QLEVQGK
+248 
-255 GNTEQYQALLEESV
+255 TLLTLLANPV
-269 ELIGAQRAVNDQIN
+269 FAV
-283 NLEPPT
+283 L
-289 AKLDALMSGL
+289 AGL
-299 TGIAGGFSAWQGAM
+299 
-313 AAVGVE
+313 
-319 SEDFE
+319 
-324 AVQTKLQAAI
+324 AAI
-334 ALTNGLTAV
+334 IMAI
-343 TNMLDKD
+343 
-350 QAFMVGLKTAAQ
+350 KTAINSSEEAT
-362 SKNIIVSKAAI
+362 NRW
-373 VVQKALNA
+373 N
-381 VVSANPIGLF
+381 
-391 VTVVLAAAGALTV
+391 VVLAPLGRAMDFLMNLLQKAVGYLLSFVEAGMKMYDWAMKLAEKLPIV
-404 FAFRSKETKE
+404 GDKIKEINKANEEAIQLAKE
-414 RQKELGQEIEKT
+414 KADIEKQARE
-426 NSVLEQLKSD
+426 NEVLNAKDALR
-436 SDFDVAIAEASGKS
+436 VAEL
-450 QAEFINIRKEAAKTA
+450 RKEAK
-465 VALADINLSKVID
+465 DRE
-478 AYGKGN
+478 N
-484 ATKEQLK
+484 ATAEERLAAIK
-491 EAQRMQEDALDQLN
+491 EANKLEEQAAKRNVELAERRYNALKLESERAENNAETNAELARLEADMYNARREYFSKTMELLEQENTVRGEIAAKAKEAAADMQA
-505 AINREATINDV
+505 
-516 KQRTEGAKKA
+516 
-526 VEIRKEQQQKEL
+526 RKQKEL

-544 QDAIFALITSETE
+544 QDAIFALITSESE
-557 RQLTQTEATYN
+557 RQLIQTEATYN

-580 EKDLTVAARKAIN
+580 EKDLTVAAREAIN

-628 LIELRLSALKEGSD
+628 LIELRLSAIKEGSN

-656 AEEIRAAEELGIARV
+656 AEEIRAAEKLGIARV

-678 KLIED
+678 KLIGD
-683 ERAKTAENLR
+683 ERAKAAENLR

-711 ALHHEDTLQLEV
+711 ALHHKDTLQLEV

-735 MEGESDAEFKAR
+735 IEGESDAEFKAR

-760 TLANKEMEIEQA
+760 ALADKEMEIEQA
-772 KYEAAAAITGGMS
+772 KYEAAAAIAGGMS
-785 DMLAEIGE
+785 DLLAEIGE

-825 MEVPFPANLVAVAT
+825 MKVPFPANLVAVAT

>member
-11 LVLRVDVTKAVD
+11 LEIQVNYDKAIQGLS
-23 EINRYNTMLE
+23 EYMGKLE
-33 ESREEEKKLREQEK
+33 EVNAEEKKLRETIKESGK
-47 QNSDNKDEYRKKIIA
+47 STDEQRKRLAAI
-62 VKAAQTE
+62 KAAQDE
-69 YKSAVRDLSKAIQEE
+69 YKSAIRDLNKEVQNNIKHEKEQDGSLRSLRAQLSNATKDFDSLSKAEREGAKGKALAKHINELTDELKEAEAETQRFYRNVGNYEESIKKAIAANVPFIGQIQSM
-84 IKLQKQQDS
+84 IDVS
-93 ASKITMATI
+93 GGASKAI
-102 KETVNA
+102 K
-108 NRRSR
+108 S
-113 DSIAELNA
+113 
-121 ENRKLREVVRSLDFN
+121 
-136 TQKNEIDELN
+136 
-146 TVIEA
+146 
-151 NTALI
+151 
-156 KLNTDAQTKQKM
+156 
-168 SVGDYQKALSGLDS
+168 
-182 IMVSLKGRMDQLE
+182 
-195 KTGRGQSDEY
+195 
-205 KQLASAYDQA
+205 
-215 KAECD
+215 
-220 QFTQTLGSLQG
+220 LGSAVVNLS
-231 KSVSVKQRLREL
+231 K
-243 REEMM
+243 
-248 QLEVQGK
+248 
-255 GNTEQYQALLEESV
+255 TLLTLLANPV
-269 ELIGAQRAVNDQIN
+269 FAV
-283 NLEPPT
+283 L
-289 AKLDALMSGL
+289 AGL
-299 TGIAGGFSAWQGAM
+299 
-313 AAVGVE
+313 
-319 SEDFE
+319 
-324 AVQTKLQAAI
+324 AAI
-334 ALTNGLTAV
+334 IMAI
-343 TNMLDKD
+343 
-350 QAFMVGLKTAAQ
+350 KTAINSSEEAT
-362 SKNIIVSKAAI
+362 NRW
-373 VVQKALNA
+373 N
-381 VVSANPIGLF
+381 
-391 VTVVLAAAGALTV
+391 VVLAPLGRAMDFLMNLLQKAVGYLLSFVEAGMKMYDWAMKLAEKLPIV
-404 FAFRSKETKE
+404 GDKIKKINKANEEAIQLAKEKAD
-414 RQKELGQEIEKT
+414 IEKQARE
-426 NSVLEQLKSD
+426 NEVLNAKDALR
-436 SDFDVAIAEASGKS
+436 VAEL
-450 QAEFINIRKEAAKTA
+450 RKEAK
-465 VALADINLSKVID
+465 DRE
-478 AYGKGN
+478 N
-484 ATKEQLK
+484 ATAEERLAAIK
-491 EAQRMQEDALDQLN
+491 EANKLEEQAAKRNVELAERRYNALKLESERAENNAETNAELARLEADMYNARREYFSKTMELLEQENTVRGEIAAKAKEAAADMQA
-505 AINREATINDV
+505 
-516 KQRTEGAKKA
+516 
-526 VEIRKEQQQKEL
+526 RKQKEL

-544 QDAIFALITSETE
+544 QDAIFALITSESE

-580 EKDLTVAARKAIN
+580 EKDLTIAAKRAIN

-711 ALHHEDTLQLEV
+711 ALQHEDTLQLEV

-752 QNYVDAKK
+752 RNYTDAKE
-760 TLANKEMEIEQA
+760 AIAAKEIEIEQA
-772 KYEAAAAITGGMS
+772 KYEAAATIAGSLS
-785 DMLAEIGE
+785 DVFSQLGE
-793 NNRAFAAASKIL
+793 DNKAMAALSKVL
-805 ALAEIAID
+805 ALAEIAIN
-813 TGKAISAGVASA
+813 TGKAISEMVAAESSKGLLGILTTAAGVARILA
-825 MEVPFPANLVAVAT
+825 MMAQAT
-839 TITTVMANI
+839 SV
-848 TNAIKTVKS
+848 VKS

-865 VTGPGSGTSDSIPAH
+865 VTGPGSGTSDSIPAR

>member
-11 LVLRVDVTKAVD
+11 LEIQVNYDKAIQGLS
-23 EINRYNTMLE
+23 EYMGKLE
-33 ESREEEKKLREQEK
+33 EVNAEEKKLRETIKESGK
-47 QNSDNKDEYRKKIIA
+47 STDEQRKRLAAI
-62 VKAAQTE
+62 KAAQDE
-69 YKSAVRDLSKAIQEE
+69 YKSAIRDLNKEVQNNIKHEKEQDGSLRSLRAQLSNATKDFDSLSKAEREGAKGKALAKHINELTDELKEAEAETQRFYRNVGNYEESIKKAIAANVPFIGQIQSM
-84 IKLQKQQDS
+84 IDVS
-93 ASKITMATI
+93 GGASKAI
-102 KETVNA
+102 K
-108 NRRSR
+108 S
-113 DSIAELNA
+113 
-121 ENRKLREVVRSLDFN
+121 
-136 TQKNEIDELN
+136 
-146 TVIEA
+146 
-151 NTALI
+151 
-156 KLNTDAQTKQKM
+156 
-168 SVGDYQKALSGLDS
+168 
-182 IMVSLKGRMDQLE
+182 
-195 KTGRGQSDEY
+195 
-205 KQLASAYDQA
+205 
-215 KAECD
+215 
-220 QFTQTLGSLQG
+220 LGSAVVNLS
-231 KSVSVKQRLREL
+231 K
-243 REEMM
+243 
-248 QLEVQGK
+248 
-255 GNTEQYQALLEESV
+255 TLLTLLANPV
-269 ELIGAQRAVNDQIN
+269 FAV
-283 NLEPPT
+283 L
-289 AKLDALMSGL
+289 AGL
-299 TGIAGGFSAWQGAM
+299 
-313 AAVGVE
+313 
-319 SEDFE
+319 
-324 AVQTKLQAAI
+324 AAI
-334 ALTNGLTAV
+334 IMAI
-343 TNMLDKD
+343 
-350 QAFMVGLKTAAQ
+350 KTAINSSEEAT
-362 SKNIIVSKAAI
+362 NRW
-373 VVQKALNA
+373 N
-381 VVSANPIGLF
+381 
-391 VTVVLAAAGALTV
+391 VVLAPLGRAMDFLMNLLQKAVGYLLSFVEAGMKMYDWAMKLAEKLPIV
-404 FAFRSKETKE
+404 GDKIKEINKANEEAIQLAKE
-414 RQKELGQEIEKT
+414 KADIEKQARE
-426 NSVLEQLKSD
+426 NEVLNAKDALR
-436 SDFDVAIAEASGKS
+436 VAEL
-450 QAEFINIRKEAAKTA
+450 RKEAK
-465 VALADINLSKVID
+465 DRE
-478 AYGKGN
+478 N
-484 ATKEQLK
+484 ATAEERLAAIK
-491 EAQRMQEDALDQLN
+491 EANKLEEQAAKRNVELAERRYNALKLESERAENNAETNAELARLEADMYNARREYFSKTMELLEQENTVRGEIA
-505 AINREATINDV
+505 AKAKEAAADV
-516 KQRTEGAKKA
+516 QA
-526 VEIRKEQQQKEL
+526 RKQKEL

-580 EKDLTVAARKAIN
+580 EKDLTIAARKAIN
-593 SQINALEDK
+593 SQISALEDK

-711 ALHHEDTLQLEV
+711 ALQHEDTLQLEV

-752 QNYVDAKK
+752 RNYTDAKE
-760 TLANKEMEIEQA
+760 AIAAKEIEIEQA
-772 KYEAAAAITGGMS
+772 KYEAAATIAGSLS
-785 DMLAEIGE
+785 DVFSQLGE
-793 NNRAFAAASKIL
+793 DNKAMAALSKVL
-805 ALAEIAID
+805 ALAEIAIN
-813 TGKAISAGVASA
+813 TGKAISEMVAAESSKGLLGILTTAAGVARILA
-825 MEVPFPANLVAVAT
+825 MMAQAT
-839 TITTVMANI
+839 SV
-848 TNAIKTVKS
+848 VKS

-865 VTGPGSGTSDSIPAH
+865 VTGPGSGTSDSIPAR

>member
-11 LVLRVDVTKAVD
+11 LEIQVNYDKAIQGLS
-23 EINRYNTMLE
+23 EYMGKLE
-33 ESREEEKKLREQEK
+33 EVNAEEKKLRETIKESGK
-47 QNSDNKDEYRKKIIA
+47 STDEQRKRLAAI
-62 VKAAQTE
+62 KAAQDE
-69 YKSAVRDLSKAIQEE
+69 YKSAIRDLNKEVQNNIKREKEQDGSLRSLRAQLSNATKDFDSLSKAEREGAKGKALAKHINELTDELKEAEAETQRFYRNVGNYEESIKKAIAANVPFIGQIQSM
-84 IKLQKQQDS
+84 IDVS
-93 ASKITMATI
+93 GGASKAI
-102 KETVNA
+102 K
-108 NRRSR
+108 S
-113 DSIAELNA
+113 
-121 ENRKLREVVRSLDFN
+121 
-136 TQKNEIDELN
+136 
-146 TVIEA
+146 
-151 NTALI
+151 
-156 KLNTDAQTKQKM
+156 
-168 SVGDYQKALSGLDS
+168 
-182 IMVSLKGRMDQLE
+182 
-195 KTGRGQSDEY
+195 
-205 KQLASAYDQA
+205 
-215 KAECD
+215 
-220 QFTQTLGSLQG
+220 LGSAVVNLS
-231 KSVSVKQRLREL
+231 K
-243 REEMM
+243 
-248 QLEVQGK
+248 
-255 GNTEQYQALLEESV
+255 TLLTLLANPV
-269 ELIGAQRAVNDQIN
+269 FAV
-283 NLEPPT
+283 L
-289 AKLDALMSGL
+289 AGL
-299 TGIAGGFSAWQGAM
+299 
-313 AAVGVE
+313 
-319 SEDFE
+319 
-324 AVQTKLQAAI
+324 AAI
-334 ALTNGLTAV
+334 IMAI
-343 TNMLDKD
+343 
-350 QAFMVGLKTAAQ
+350 KTAINSSEEAT
-362 SKNIIVSKAAI
+362 NRW
-373 VVQKALNA
+373 N
-381 VVSANPIGLF
+381 
-391 VTVVLAAAGALTV
+391 VVLAPLGRAMDFLMNLLQKAVGYLLSFVEAGMKMYDWAMKLAEKLPIV
-404 FAFRSKETKE
+404 GDKIKEINKANEEAIQLAKE
-414 RQKELGQEIEKT
+414 KADIEKQARE
-426 NSVLEQLKSD
+426 NEVLNAKDALR
-436 SDFDVAIAEASGKS
+436 VAEL
-450 QAEFINIRKEAAKTA
+450 RKEAK
-465 VALADINLSKVID
+465 DRE
-478 AYGKGN
+478 N
-484 ATKEQLK
+484 ATAEERLAAIK
-491 EAQRMQEDALDQLN
+491 EANKLEEQAAKRNVELAERRYNALKLESERAENNAETNAELARLEADMYNARREYFSKTMELLEQENTVRGEIAAKAKEAAADMQA
-505 AINREATINDV
+505 
-516 KQRTEGAKKA
+516 
-526 VEIRKEQQQKEL
+526 RKQKEL

-544 QDAIFALITSETE
+544 QDAIFALITSESE

-580 EKDLTVAARKAIN
+580 EKDLTIAAKRAIN

-711 ALHHEDTLQLEV
+711 ALQHEDTLQLEV

-752 QNYVDAKK
+752 RNYTDAKE
-760 TLANKEMEIEQA
+760 AIAAKEIEIEQA
-772 KYEAAAAITGGMS
+772 KYEAAATIAGSLS
-785 DMLAEIGE
+785 DVFSQLGE
-793 NNRAFAAASKIL
+793 DNKAMAALSKVL
-805 ALAEIAID
+805 ALAEIAIN
-813 TGKAISAGVASA
+813 TGKAISEMVAAESSKGLLGILTTAAGVARILA
-825 MEVPFPANLVAVAT
+825 MMAQAT
-839 TITTVMANI
+839 SV
-848 TNAIKTVKS
+848 VKS

-865 VTGPGSGTSDSIPAH
+865 VTGPGSGTSDSIPAR

>member
-11 LVLRVDVTKAVD
+11 LEIRVNYDKAIQGLS
-23 EINRYNTMLE
+23 EYMGKLE
-33 ESREEEKKLREQEK
+33 EVNAEEKKLRETIKESGKSTDEQRK
-47 QNSDNKDEYRKKIIA
+47 QLAAI
-62 VKAAQTE
+62 KATQDE
-69 YKSAVRDLSKAIQEE
+69 YKSAIRDLNKEVQNNIKHEKEQDGSLRSLRAQLSNATKDFDSLSKAEREGAKGKALAKHINELTDELKEAEAETQRFYRNVGNYEESIKKAIAANVPFIGQIQSM
-84 IKLQKQQDS
+84 IDVS
-93 ASKITMATI
+93 GGASKAI
-102 KETVNA
+102 K
-108 NRRSR
+108 S
-113 DSIAELNA
+113 
-121 ENRKLREVVRSLDFN
+121 
-136 TQKNEIDELN
+136 
-146 TVIEA
+146 
-151 NTALI
+151 
-156 KLNTDAQTKQKM
+156 
-168 SVGDYQKALSGLDS
+168 
-182 IMVSLKGRMDQLE
+182 
-195 KTGRGQSDEY
+195 
-205 KQLASAYDQA
+205 
-215 KAECD
+215 
-220 QFTQTLGSLQG
+220 LGSAVVNLS
-231 KSVSVKQRLREL
+231 K
-243 REEMM
+243 
-248 QLEVQGK
+248 
-255 GNTEQYQALLEESV
+255 TLLTLLANPV
-269 ELIGAQRAVNDQIN
+269 FAV
-283 NLEPPT
+283 L
-289 AKLDALMSGL
+289 AGL
-299 TGIAGGFSAWQGAM
+299 
-313 AAVGVE
+313 
-319 SEDFE
+319 
-324 AVQTKLQAAI
+324 AAI
-334 ALTNGLTAV
+334 IMAI
-343 TNMLDKD
+343 
-350 QAFMVGLKTAAQ
+350 KTAINSSEEAT
-362 SKNIIVSKAAI
+362 NRW
-373 VVQKALNA
+373 N
-381 VVSANPIGLF
+381 
-391 VTVVLAAAGALTV
+391 VVLAPLGRAMDFLMNLLQKAVGYLLSFVEAGMKMYDWAMKLAEKLPIV
-404 FAFRSKETKE
+404 GDKIKEINKANEEAIQLAKE
-414 RQKELGQEIEKT
+414 KADIEKQARE
-426 NSVLEQLKSD
+426 NEVLNAKDALR
-436 SDFDVAIAEASGKS
+436 VAEL
-450 QAEFINIRKEAAKTA
+450 RKEAK
-465 VALADINLSKVID
+465 DRE
-478 AYGKGN
+478 N
-484 ATKEQLK
+484 ATAEERLAAIK
-491 EAQRMQEDALDQLN
+491 EANKLEEQAAKRNVELAERRYNALKLESERAENNAETNAELARLEADMYNARREYFSKTMELLEQENTVRGEIAAKAKETAADMQA
-505 AINREATINDV
+505 
-516 KQRTEGAKKA
+516 
-526 VEIRKEQQQKEL
+526 RKQKEL

-544 QDAIFALITSETE
+544 QDAIFALITSESE

-580 EKDLTVAARKAIN
+580 EKDLTVAAKKAIN

-711 ALHHEDTLQLEV
+711 ALQHEDTLQLEV

-752 QNYVDAKK
+752 RNYTDAKE
-760 TLANKEMEIEQA
+760 AIAAKEIEIEQA
-772 KYEAAAAITGGMS
+772 KYEAAATIAGSLS
-785 DMLAEIGE
+785 DVFSQLGE
-793 NNRAFAAASKIL
+793 DNKAMAALSKVL
-805 ALAEIAID
+805 ALAEIAIN
-813 TGKAISAGVASA
+813 TGKAISEMVAAESSKGLLGILTTAAGVARILA
-825 MEVPFPANLVAVAT
+825 MMAQAT
-839 TITTVMANI
+839 SV
-848 TNAIKTVKS
+848 VKS

-865 VTGPGSGTSDSIPAH
+865 VTGPGSGTSDSIPAR

>member
-11 LVLRVDVTKAVD
+11 LEIQVNYEKAIQGLS
-23 EINRYNTMLE
+23 EYMGKLE
-33 ESREEEKKLREQEK
+33 EVNAEEKKLRETIKESGKSTDEQRK
-47 QNSDNKDEYRKKIIA
+47 QLAAI
-62 VKAAQTE
+62 KATQDE
-69 YKSAVRDLSKAIQEE
+69 YKSAIRDLNKEVQNNIKHEKEQDGSLRSLRAQLSNATKDFDSLSKAEREGAKGKALAKHINELTDELKEAEAETQRFYRNVGNYEESIKKAIAANVPFIGQIQSM
-84 IKLQKQQDS
+84 IDVS
-93 ASKITMATI
+93 GGASKAI
-102 KETVNA
+102 K
-108 NRRSR
+108 S
-113 DSIAELNA
+113 
-121 ENRKLREVVRSLDFN
+121 
-136 TQKNEIDELN
+136 
-146 TVIEA
+146 
-151 NTALI
+151 
-156 KLNTDAQTKQKM
+156 
-168 SVGDYQKALSGLDS
+168 
-182 IMVSLKGRMDQLE
+182 
-195 KTGRGQSDEY
+195 
-205 KQLASAYDQA
+205 
-215 KAECD
+215 
-220 QFTQTLGSLQG
+220 LGSAVVNLS
-231 KSVSVKQRLREL
+231 K
-243 REEMM
+243 
-248 QLEVQGK
+248 
-255 GNTEQYQALLEESV
+255 TLLTLLANPV
-269 ELIGAQRAVNDQIN
+269 FAV
-283 NLEPPT
+283 L
-289 AKLDALMSGL
+289 AGL
-299 TGIAGGFSAWQGAM
+299 
-313 AAVGVE
+313 
-319 SEDFE
+319 
-324 AVQTKLQAAI
+324 AAI
-334 ALTNGLTAV
+334 IMAI
-343 TNMLDKD
+343 
-350 QAFMVGLKTAAQ
+350 KTAINSSEEAT
-362 SKNIIVSKAAI
+362 NRW
-373 VVQKALNA
+373 N
-381 VVSANPIGLF
+381 
-391 VTVVLAAAGALTV
+391 VVLAPLGRAMDFLMNLLQKAVGYLLSFVEAGMKMYDWAMKLAEKLPIV
-404 FAFRSKETKE
+404 GDKIKEINKANEEAIQLAKE
-414 RQKELGQEIEKT
+414 KADIEKQARE
-426 NSVLEQLKSD
+426 NEVLNAKDALR
-436 SDFDVAIAEASGKS
+436 VAEL
-450 QAEFINIRKEAAKTA
+450 RKEAK
-465 VALADINLSKVID
+465 DRE
-478 AYGKGN
+478 N
-484 ATKEQLK
+484 ATAEERLAAIK
-491 EAQRMQEDALDQLN
+491 EANKLEEQAAKRNVELAERRYNALKLESERAENNAETNAELARLEADMYNARREYFSKTMELLEQENTVRGEIAAKAKEAAADMQA
-505 AINREATINDV
+505 
-516 KQRTEGAKKA
+516 
-526 VEIRKEQQQKEL
+526 RKQKEL

-544 QDAIFALITSETE
+544 QDAIFALITSESE

-580 EKDLTVAARKAIN
+580 EKDLTIAAKRAIN

-711 ALHHEDTLQLEV
+711 ALQHEDTLQLEV

-752 QNYVDAKK
+752 RNYTDAKE
-760 TLANKEMEIEQA
+760 AIAAKEIEIEQA
-772 KYEAAAAITGGMS
+772 KYEAAATIAGSLS
-785 DMLAEIGE
+785 DVFSQLGE
-793 NNRAFAAASKIL
+793 DNKAMAALSKVL
-805 ALAEIAID
+805 ALAEIAIN
-813 TGKAISAGVASA
+813 TGKAISEMVAAESSKGLLGILTTAAGVARILA
-825 MEVPFPANLVAVAT
+825 MMAQAT
-839 TITTVMANI
+839 SV
-848 TNAIKTVKS
+848 VKS

-865 VTGPGSGTSDSIPAH
+865 VTGPGSGTSDSIPAR

>member
-11 LVLRVDVTKAVD
+11 LEIQVNYDKAIQGLS
-23 EINRYNTMLE
+23 EYMGKLE
-33 ESREEEKKLREQEK
+33 EVNAEEKKLRETIKESGK
-47 QNSDNKDEYRKKIIA
+47 STDEQRKRLAAI
-62 VKAAQTE
+62 KAAQDE
-69 YKSAVRDLSKAIQEE
+69 YKSAIRDLNKEVQNNIKHEKEQDGSLRSLRAQLSNATKDFDSLSKAEREGAKGKALAKHINELTDELKEAEAETQRFYRNVGNYEESIKKAIAANVPFIGQIQSM
-84 IKLQKQQDS
+84 IDVS
-93 ASKITMATI
+93 GGASKAI
-102 KETVNA
+102 K
-108 NRRSR
+108 S
-113 DSIAELNA
+113 
-121 ENRKLREVVRSLDFN
+121 
-136 TQKNEIDELN
+136 
-146 TVIEA
+146 
-151 NTALI
+151 
-156 KLNTDAQTKQKM
+156 
-168 SVGDYQKALSGLDS
+168 
-182 IMVSLKGRMDQLE
+182 
-195 KTGRGQSDEY
+195 
-205 KQLASAYDQA
+205 
-215 KAECD
+215 
-220 QFTQTLGSLQG
+220 LGSAVVNLS
-231 KSVSVKQRLREL
+231 K
-243 REEMM
+243 
-248 QLEVQGK
+248 
-255 GNTEQYQALLEESV
+255 TLLTLLANPV
-269 ELIGAQRAVNDQIN
+269 FAV
-283 NLEPPT
+283 L
-289 AKLDALMSGL
+289 AGL
-299 TGIAGGFSAWQGAM
+299 
-313 AAVGVE
+313 
-319 SEDFE
+319 
-324 AVQTKLQAAI
+324 AAI
-334 ALTNGLTAV
+334 IMAI
-343 TNMLDKD
+343 
-350 QAFMVGLKTAAQ
+350 KTAINSSEEAT
-362 SKNIIVSKAAI
+362 NRW
-373 VVQKALNA
+373 N
-381 VVSANPIGLF
+381 
-391 VTVVLAAAGALTV
+391 VVLAPLGRAMDFLMNLLQKAVGYLLSFVEAGMKMYDWAMKLAEKLPIV
-404 FAFRSKETKE
+404 GDKIKEINKANEEAIQLAKE
-414 RQKELGQEIEKT
+414 KADIEKQARE
-426 NSVLEQLKSD
+426 NEVLNAKDALR
-436 SDFDVAIAEASGKS
+436 VAEL
-450 QAEFINIRKEAAKTA
+450 RKEAK
-465 VALADINLSKVID
+465 DRE
-478 AYGKGN
+478 N
-484 ATKEQLK
+484 ATAEERLAAIK
-491 EAQRMQEDALDQLN
+491 EANKLEEQAAKRNVELAERRYNALKLESERAENNAETNAELARLEADMYNARREYFSKTMELLEQENTVRGEIAAKAKEAAADMQA
-505 AINREATINDV
+505 
-516 KQRTEGAKKA
+516 
-526 VEIRKEQQQKEL
+526 RKQKEL

-544 QDAIFALITSETE
+544 QDAIFALITSESE

-580 EKDLTVAARKAIN
+580 EKDLTIAAKRAIN

-683 ERAKTAENLR
+683 ERTNAAENLR

-825 MEVPFPANLVAVAT
+825 MDVPFPANLVAVAT

-865 VTGPGSGTSDSIPAH
+865 VTGPGSGTSDSIPAR

>member
-11 LVLRVDVTKAVD
+11 LEIRVNYDKAIQGLS
-23 EINRYNTMLE
+23 EYMGKLE
-33 ESREEEKKLREQEK
+33 EVNAEEKKLRETIKESGKSTDEQRK
-47 QNSDNKDEYRKKIIA
+47 QLAAI
-62 VKAAQTE
+62 KATQDE
-69 YKSAVRDLSKAIQEE
+69 YKSAIRDLNKEVQNNIKHEKEQDGSLRSLRAQLSNATKDFDSLSKAEREGAKGKALAKHINELTDELKEAEAETQRFYRNVGNYEESIKKAIAANVPFIGQIQSM
-84 IKLQKQQDS
+84 IDVS
-93 ASKITMATI
+93 GGASKAI
-102 KETVNA
+102 K
-108 NRRSR
+108 S
-113 DSIAELNA
+113 
-121 ENRKLREVVRSLDFN
+121 
-136 TQKNEIDELN
+136 
-146 TVIEA
+146 
-151 NTALI
+151 
-156 KLNTDAQTKQKM
+156 
-168 SVGDYQKALSGLDS
+168 
-182 IMVSLKGRMDQLE
+182 
-195 KTGRGQSDEY
+195 
-205 KQLASAYDQA
+205 
-215 KAECD
+215 
-220 QFTQTLGSLQG
+220 LGSAVVNLS
-231 KSVSVKQRLREL
+231 K
-243 REEMM
+243 
-248 QLEVQGK
+248 
-255 GNTEQYQALLEESV
+255 TLLTLLANPV
-269 ELIGAQRAVNDQIN
+269 FAV
-283 NLEPPT
+283 L
-289 AKLDALMSGL
+289 AGL
-299 TGIAGGFSAWQGAM
+299 
-313 AAVGVE
+313 
-319 SEDFE
+319 
-324 AVQTKLQAAI
+324 AAI
-334 ALTNGLTAV
+334 IMAI
-343 TNMLDKD
+343 
-350 QAFMVGLKTAAQ
+350 KTAINSSEEAT
-362 SKNIIVSKAAI
+362 NRW
-373 VVQKALNA
+373 N
-381 VVSANPIGLF
+381 
-391 VTVVLAAAGALTV
+391 VVLAPLGRAMDFLMNLLQKAVGYLLSFVEAGMKMYDWAMKLAEKLPIV
-404 FAFRSKETKE
+404 GDKIKEINKANEEAIQLAKE
-414 RQKELGQEIEKT
+414 KADIEKQARE
-426 NSVLEQLKSD
+426 NEVLNAKDALR
-436 SDFDVAIAEASGKS
+436 VAEL
-450 QAEFINIRKEAAKTA
+450 RKEAK
-465 VALADINLSKVID
+465 DRE
-478 AYGKGN
+478 N
-484 ATKEQLK
+484 ATAEERLAAIK
-491 EAQRMQEDALDQLN
+491 EANKLEEQAAKRNVELAERRYNALKLESERAENNAETNAELARLEADMYNARREYFSKTMELLEQENTVRGEIAAKAKETAADMQA
-505 AINREATINDV
+505 
-516 KQRTEGAKKA
+516 
-526 VEIRKEQQQKEL
+526 RKQKEL

-544 QDAIFALITSETE
+544 QDAIFALITSESE

-580 EKDLTVAARKAIN
+580 EKDLTVAAKKAIN

-711 ALHHEDTLQLEV
+711 ALQHEDTLQLEV

-752 QNYVDAKK
+752 RNYTDAKE
-760 TLANKEMEIEQA
+760 AIAAKEIEIEQA
-772 KYEAAAAITGGMS
+772 KYEAAATIAGSLS
-785 DMLAEIGE
+785 DVFSQLGE
-793 NNRAFAAASKIL
+793 DNKAMATLSKVL
-805 ALAEIAID
+805 ALAEIAIN
-813 TGKAISAGVASA
+813 TGKAISEMVAAESSKGLLGILTTAAGVARILA
-825 MEVPFPANLVAVAT
+825 MMAQAT
-839 TITTVMANI
+839 SV
-848 TNAIKTVKS
+848 VKS

>member
-11 LVLRVDVTKAVD
+11 LEIRVNYDKAIQGLS
-23 EINRYNTMLE
+23 EYMGKLE
-33 ESREEEKKLREQEK
+33 EVNAEEKKLRETIKESGKSTDEQRK
-47 QNSDNKDEYRKKIIA
+47 QLAAI
-62 VKAAQTE
+62 KATQDE
-69 YKSAVRDLSKAIQEE
+69 YKSAIRDLNKEVQNNIKHEKEQDGSLRSLRAQLSNATKDFDSLSKAEREGAKGKALAKHINELTDELKEAEAETQRFYRNVGNYEESIKKAIAANVPFIGQIQSM
-84 IKLQKQQDS
+84 IDVS
-93 ASKITMATI
+93 GGASKAI
-102 KETVNA
+102 K
-108 NRRSR
+108 S
-113 DSIAELNA
+113 
-121 ENRKLREVVRSLDFN
+121 
-136 TQKNEIDELN
+136 
-146 TVIEA
+146 
-151 NTALI
+151 
-156 KLNTDAQTKQKM
+156 
-168 SVGDYQKALSGLDS
+168 
-182 IMVSLKGRMDQLE
+182 
-195 KTGRGQSDEY
+195 
-205 KQLASAYDQA
+205 
-215 KAECD
+215 
-220 QFTQTLGSLQG
+220 LGSAVVNLS
-231 KSVSVKQRLREL
+231 K
-243 REEMM
+243 
-248 QLEVQGK
+248 
-255 GNTEQYQALLEESV
+255 TLLTLLANPV
-269 ELIGAQRAVNDQIN
+269 FAV
-283 NLEPPT
+283 L
-289 AKLDALMSGL
+289 AGL
-299 TGIAGGFSAWQGAM
+299 
-313 AAVGVE
+313 
-319 SEDFE
+319 
-324 AVQTKLQAAI
+324 AAI
-334 ALTNGLTAV
+334 IMAI
-343 TNMLDKD
+343 
-350 QAFMVGLKTAAQ
+350 KTAINSSEEAT
-362 SKNIIVSKAAI
+362 NRW
-373 VVQKALNA
+373 N
-381 VVSANPIGLF
+381 
-391 VTVVLAAAGALTV
+391 VVLAPLGRAMDFLMNLLQKAVGYLLSFVEAGIKMYDWAMKLAEKLPIV
-404 FAFRSKETKE
+404 GDKIKEINKANEEAIQLAKE
-414 RQKELGQEIEKT
+414 KADIEKQARE
-426 NSVLEQLKSD
+426 NEVLNAKDALR
-436 SDFDVAIAEASGKS
+436 VAEL
-450 QAEFINIRKEAAKTA
+450 RKEAK
-465 VALADINLSKVID
+465 DRE
-478 AYGKGN
+478 N
-484 ATKEQLK
+484 ATAEERLAAIK
-491 EAQRMQEDALDQLN
+491 EANKLEEQAAKRNVELAERRYNALKLESERAENNAETNAELARLEADMYNARREYFSKTMELLEQENTVRGEIA
-505 AINREATINDV
+505 AKAKEAAADV
-516 KQRTEGAKKA
+516 QA
-526 VEIRKEQQQKEL
+526 RKQKEL

-557 RQLTQTEATYN
+557 RQLTQTETTYN

-580 EKDLTVAARKAIN
+580 EKDLTVAAKRAIN
-593 SQINALEDK
+593 SQISALEDK

-772 KYEAAAAITGGMS
+772 KYEAAAAIAGSLS
-785 DMLAEIGE
+785 DVFSQLGE
-793 NNRAFAAASKIL
+793 DNKAMATLSKVL
-805 ALAEIAID
+805 ALAEIAIN
-813 TGKAISAGVASA
+813 TGKAISEMVAAESSKGLLGILTTAAGIARILA
-825 MEVPFPANLVAVAT
+825 MMAQAT
-839 TITTVMANI
+839 SV
-848 TNAIKTVKS
+848 VKS

-865 VTGPGSGTSDSIPAH
+865 VTGPGSGTSDSIPAR

>member
-11 LVLRVDVTKAVD
+11 LEIQVNYDKAIQGLS
-23 EINRYNTMLE
+23 EYMGKLE
-33 ESREEEKKLREQEK
+33 EVNAEEKKLRETIKESGKSTDEQRK
-47 QNSDNKDEYRKKIIA
+47 QLAAI
-62 VKAAQTE
+62 KAAQDE
-69 YKSAVRDLSKAIQEE
+69 YKSAIRDLNKEVQNNIKHEKEQDGSLRSLRAQLSNATKDFDSLSKAEREGAKGKALAKHINELTDELKEAEAETQRFYRNVGNYEESIKKAIAANVPFIGQIQSM
-84 IKLQKQQDS
+84 IDVS
-93 ASKITMATI
+93 GGASKAI
-102 KETVNA
+102 K
-108 NRRSR
+108 S
-113 DSIAELNA
+113 
-121 ENRKLREVVRSLDFN
+121 
-136 TQKNEIDELN
+136 
-146 TVIEA
+146 
-151 NTALI
+151 
-156 KLNTDAQTKQKM
+156 
-168 SVGDYQKALSGLDS
+168 
-182 IMVSLKGRMDQLE
+182 
-195 KTGRGQSDEY
+195 
-205 KQLASAYDQA
+205 
-215 KAECD
+215 
-220 QFTQTLGSLQG
+220 LGSAVVNLS
-231 KSVSVKQRLREL
+231 K
-243 REEMM
+243 
-248 QLEVQGK
+248 
-255 GNTEQYQALLEESV
+255 TLLTLLANPV
-269 ELIGAQRAVNDQIN
+269 FAV
-283 NLEPPT
+283 L
-289 AKLDALMSGL
+289 AGL
-299 TGIAGGFSAWQGAM
+299 
-313 AAVGVE
+313 
-319 SEDFE
+319 
-324 AVQTKLQAAI
+324 AAI
-334 ALTNGLTAV
+334 IMAI
-343 TNMLDKD
+343 
-350 QAFMVGLKTAAQ
+350 KTAINSSEEAT
-362 SKNIIVSKAAI
+362 NRW
-373 VVQKALNA
+373 N
-381 VVSANPIGLF
+381 
-391 VTVVLAAAGALTV
+391 VVLAPLGRAMDFLMNLLQKAVGYLLSFVEAGMKMYDWAMKLAEKLPIV
-404 FAFRSKETKE
+404 GDKIKKINKANEEAIQLAKEKAD
-414 RQKELGQEIEKT
+414 IEKQARE
-426 NSVLEQLKSD
+426 NEVLNAKDASR
-436 SDFDVAIAEASGKS
+436 VAEL
-450 QAEFINIRKEAAKTA
+450 RKEAK
-465 VALADINLSKVID
+465 DRE
-478 AYGKGN
+478 N
-484 ATKEQLK
+484 ATAEERLAAIK
-491 EAQRMQEDALDQLN
+491 EANKLEEQAAKRNVELAERRYNALKLESERAENNAETNAELARLEADMYNARREYFSKTMELLEQENTVRGEIAAKAKEAAADMQA
-505 AINREATINDV
+505 
-516 KQRTEGAKKA
+516 
-526 VEIRKEQQQKEL
+526 RKQKEL

-544 QDAIFALITSETE
+544 QDAIFALITSESE

-580 EKDLTVAARKAIN
+580 EKDLTIAAKRAIN

-711 ALHHEDTLQLEV
+711 ALQHEDTLQLEV

-752 QNYVDAKK
+752 RNYTDAKE
-760 TLANKEMEIEQA
+760 AIAAKEIEIEQA
-772 KYEAAAAITGGMS
+772 KYEAAATIAGSLS
-785 DMLAEIGE
+785 DVFSQLGE
-793 NNRAFAAASKIL
+793 DNKAMAALSKVL
-805 ALAEIAID
+805 ALAEIAIN
-813 TGKAISAGVASA
+813 TGKAISEMVAAESSKGLLGILTTAAGVARILA
-825 MEVPFPANLVAVAT
+825 MMAQAT
-839 TITTVMANI
+839 SV
-848 TNAIKTVKS
+848 VKS

-865 VTGPGSGTSDSIPAH
+865 VTGPGSGTSDSIPAR

>member
-11 LVLRVDVTKAVD
+11 LEIQVNYDKAIQGLS
-23 EINRYNTMLE
+23 EYMGKLE
-33 ESREEEKKLREQEK
+33 EVNAEEKKLRETIKESGK
-47 QNSDNKDEYRKKIIA
+47 STDEQRKRLAAI
-62 VKAAQTE
+62 KAAQDE
-69 YKSAVRDLSKAIQEE
+69 YKSAIRDLNKEVQNNIKHEKEQDGSLRSLRAQLSNATKDFDSLSKAEREGAKGKALAKHINELTDELKEAEAETQRFYRNVGNYEESIKKAIAANVPFIGQIQSM
-84 IKLQKQQDS
+84 IDVS
-93 ASKITMATI
+93 GGASKAI
-102 KETVNA
+102 K
-108 NRRSR
+108 S
-113 DSIAELNA
+113 
-121 ENRKLREVVRSLDFN
+121 
-136 TQKNEIDELN
+136 
-146 TVIEA
+146 
-151 NTALI
+151 
-156 KLNTDAQTKQKM
+156 
-168 SVGDYQKALSGLDS
+168 
-182 IMVSLKGRMDQLE
+182 
-195 KTGRGQSDEY
+195 
-205 KQLASAYDQA
+205 
-215 KAECD
+215 
-220 QFTQTLGSLQG
+220 LGSAVVNLS
-231 KSVSVKQRLREL
+231 K
-243 REEMM
+243 
-248 QLEVQGK
+248 
-255 GNTEQYQALLEESV
+255 TLLTLLANPV
-269 ELIGAQRAVNDQIN
+269 FAV
-283 NLEPPT
+283 L
-289 AKLDALMSGL
+289 AGL
-299 TGIAGGFSAWQGAM
+299 
-313 AAVGVE
+313 
-319 SEDFE
+319 
-324 AVQTKLQAAI
+324 AAI
-334 ALTNGLTAV
+334 IMAI
-343 TNMLDKD
+343 
-350 QAFMVGLKTAAQ
+350 KTAINSSEEAT
-362 SKNIIVSKAAI
+362 NRW
-373 VVQKALNA
+373 N
-381 VVSANPIGLF
+381 
-391 VTVVLAAAGALTV
+391 VVLAPLGRAMDFLMNLLQKAVGYLLSFVEAGMKMYDWAMKLAEKLPIV
-404 FAFRSKETKE
+404 GDKIKEINKANEEAIQLAKE
-414 RQKELGQEIEKT
+414 KADIEKQARE
-426 NSVLEQLKSD
+426 NEVLNAKDALR
-436 SDFDVAIAEASGKS
+436 VAEL
-450 QAEFINIRKEAAKTA
+450 RKEAK
-465 VALADINLSKVID
+465 DRE
-478 AYGKGN
+478 N
-484 ATKEQLK
+484 ATAEERLAAIK
-491 EAQRMQEDALDQLN
+491 EANKLEEQAAKRNVELAERRYNALKLESERAENNAETNAELARLEADMYNARREYFSKTMELLEQENTVRGEIAAKAKEAAADMQA
-505 AINREATINDV
+505 
-516 KQRTEGAKKA
+516 
-526 VEIRKEQQQKEL
+526 RKQKEL

-544 QDAIFALITSETE
+544 QDAIFALITSESE

-580 EKDLTVAARKAIN
+580 EKDLTIAAKRAIN

-642 EELALRIQQLELQK
+642 EELALKIQQLELQK

-711 ALHHEDTLQLEV
+711 ALQHEDTLQLEV

-760 TLANKEMEIEQA
+760 ALADKENEIQQA
-772 KYEAAAAITGGMS
+772 KYEVAKAITGGMS

>member
-11 LVLRVDVTKAVD
+11 LEIQVNYDKAIQGLS
-23 EINRYNTMLE
+23 EYMGKLE
-33 ESREEEKKLREQEK
+33 EVNAEEKKLRETIKESGK
-47 QNSDNKDEYRKKIIA
+47 STDEQRKRLAAI
-62 VKAAQTE
+62 KAAQDE
-69 YKSAVRDLSKAIQEE
+69 YKSAIRDLNKEVQNNIKREKEQDGSLRSLRAQLSNATKDFDSLSKAEREGAKGKALAKHINELTDELKEAEAETQRFYRNVGNYEESIKKAIAANVPFIGQIQSM
-84 IKLQKQQDS
+84 IDVS
-93 ASKITMATI
+93 GGASKAI
-102 KETVNA
+102 K
-108 NRRSR
+108 S
-113 DSIAELNA
+113 
-121 ENRKLREVVRSLDFN
+121 
-136 TQKNEIDELN
+136 
-146 TVIEA
+146 
-151 NTALI
+151 
-156 KLNTDAQTKQKM
+156 
-168 SVGDYQKALSGLDS
+168 
-182 IMVSLKGRMDQLE
+182 
-195 KTGRGQSDEY
+195 
-205 KQLASAYDQA
+205 
-215 KAECD
+215 
-220 QFTQTLGSLQG
+220 LGSAVVNLS
-231 KSVSVKQRLREL
+231 K
-243 REEMM
+243 
-248 QLEVQGK
+248 
-255 GNTEQYQALLEESV
+255 TLLTLLANPV
-269 ELIGAQRAVNDQIN
+269 FAV
-283 NLEPPT
+283 L
-289 AKLDALMSGL
+289 AGL
-299 TGIAGGFSAWQGAM
+299 
-313 AAVGVE
+313 
-319 SEDFE
+319 
-324 AVQTKLQAAI
+324 AAI
-334 ALTNGLTAV
+334 IMAI
-343 TNMLDKD
+343 
-350 QAFMVGLKTAAQ
+350 KTAINSSEEAT
-362 SKNIIVSKAAI
+362 NRW
-373 VVQKALNA
+373 N
-381 VVSANPIGLF
+381 
-391 VTVVLAAAGALTV
+391 VVLAPLGRAMDFLMNLLQKAVGYLLSFVEAGMKMYDWAMKLAEKLPIV
-404 FAFRSKETKE
+404 GDKIKEINKANEEAIQLAKE
-414 RQKELGQEIEKT
+414 KADIEKQARE
-426 NSVLEQLKSD
+426 NEVLNAKDALR
-436 SDFDVAIAEASGKS
+436 VAEL
-450 QAEFINIRKEAAKTA
+450 RKEAK
-465 VALADINLSKVID
+465 DRE
-478 AYGKGN
+478 N
-484 ATKEQLK
+484 ATAEERLAAIK
-491 EAQRMQEDALDQLN
+491 EANKLEEQAAKRNVELAERRYNALKLESERAENNAETNAELARLEADMYNARREYFSKTMELLEQENTVRGEIAAKAKEAAADMQA
-505 AINREATINDV
+505 
-516 KQRTEGAKKA
+516 
-526 VEIRKEQQQKEL
+526 RKQKEL

-544 QDAIFALITSETE
+544 QDAIFALITSESE

-568 RQIEDLKKRLET
+568 RQIEDLKKRLEM

-678 KLIED
+678 KLIEE

-865 VTGPGSGTSDSIPAH
+865 VTGPGSGTSDSIPAR

>member
-11 LVLRVDVTKAVD
+11 LEIQVNYDKAIQGLS
-23 EINRYNTMLE
+23 EYMGKLE
-33 ESREEEKKLREQEK
+33 EVNAEEKKLRETIKESGKSTDEQRK
-47 QNSDNKDEYRKKIIA
+47 QLAAI
-62 VKAAQTE
+62 KATQDE
-69 YKSAVRDLSKAIQEE
+69 YKSAIRDLNKEVQNNIKHEKEQDGSLRSLRAQLSNATKDFDSLSKAEREGAKGKALAKHINELTDELKEAEAETQRFYRNVGNYEESIKKAIAANVPFIGQIQSM
-84 IKLQKQQDS
+84 IDVS
-93 ASKITMATI
+93 GGASKAI
-102 KETVNA
+102 K
-108 NRRSR
+108 S
-113 DSIAELNA
+113 
-121 ENRKLREVVRSLDFN
+121 
-136 TQKNEIDELN
+136 
-146 TVIEA
+146 
-151 NTALI
+151 
-156 KLNTDAQTKQKM
+156 
-168 SVGDYQKALSGLDS
+168 
-182 IMVSLKGRMDQLE
+182 
-195 KTGRGQSDEY
+195 
-205 KQLASAYDQA
+205 
-215 KAECD
+215 
-220 QFTQTLGSLQG
+220 LGSAVVNLS
-231 KSVSVKQRLREL
+231 K
-243 REEMM
+243 
-248 QLEVQGK
+248 
-255 GNTEQYQALLEESV
+255 TLLTLLANPV
-269 ELIGAQRAVNDQIN
+269 FAV
-283 NLEPPT
+283 L
-289 AKLDALMSGL
+289 AGL
-299 TGIAGGFSAWQGAM
+299 
-313 AAVGVE
+313 
-319 SEDFE
+319 
-324 AVQTKLQAAI
+324 AAI
-334 ALTNGLTAV
+334 IMAI
-343 TNMLDKD
+343 
-350 QAFMVGLKTAAQ
+350 KTAINSSEEAT
-362 SKNIIVSKAAI
+362 NRW
-373 VVQKALNA
+373 N
-381 VVSANPIGLF
+381 
-391 VTVVLAAAGALTV
+391 VVLAPLGRAMDFLMNLLQKAVGYLLSFVEAGMKMYDWAMKLAEKLPIV
-404 FAFRSKETKE
+404 GDKIKEINKANEEAIQLAKE
-414 RQKELGQEIEKT
+414 KADIEKQARE
-426 NSVLEQLKSD
+426 NEVLNAKDALR
-436 SDFDVAIAEASGKS
+436 VAEL
-450 QAEFINIRKEAAKTA
+450 RKEAK
-465 VALADINLSKVID
+465 DRE
-478 AYGKGN
+478 N
-484 ATKEQLK
+484 ATAEERLAAIK
-491 EAQRMQEDALDQLN
+491 EANKLEEQAAKRNVELAERRYNALKLESERAENNAETNAELARLEADMYNARREYFSKTMELLEQENTVRGEIAAKAKEAAADMQA
-505 AINREATINDV
+505 
-516 KQRTEGAKKA
+516 
-526 VEIRKEQQQKEL
+526 RKQKEL

-544 QDAIFALITSETE
+544 QDAIFALITSESE

-580 EKDLTVAARKAIN
+580 EKDLTIAAKRAIN

-711 ALHHEDTLQLEV
+711 ALQHEDTLQLEV

-752 QNYVDAKK
+752 RNYTDAKE
-760 TLANKEMEIEQA
+760 AIAAKEIEIEQA
-772 KYEAAAAITGGMS
+772 KYEAAATIAGSLS
-785 DMLAEIGE
+785 DVFSQLGE
-793 NNRAFAAASKIL
+793 DNKAMAALSKVL
-805 ALAEIAID
+805 ALAEIAIN
-813 TGKAISAGVASA
+813 TGKAISEMVAAESSKGLLGILTTAAGVARILA
-825 MEVPFPANLVAVAT
+825 MMAQAT
-839 TITTVMANI
+839 SV
-848 TNAIKTVKS
+848 VKS

-865 VTGPGSGTSDSIPAH
+865 VTGPGSGTSDSIPAR

>member
-11 LVLRVDVTKAVD
+11 LEIRVNYDKAIQGLS
-23 EINRYNTMLE
+23 EYMGKLE
-33 ESREEEKKLREQEK
+33 EVNSEEKKLRETIKESGKSTDEQRK
-47 QNSDNKDEYRKKIIA
+47 QLAAI
-62 VKAAQTE
+62 KATQDE
-69 YKSAVRDLSKAIQEE
+69 YKSAIRDLNKEVQNNIKHEKEQDGSLRSLRAQLSNATKDFDSLSKAEREGAKGKALAKHINELTDELKEAEAETQRFYRNVGNYEESIKKAIAANVPFIGQIQSM
-84 IKLQKQQDS
+84 IDVS
-93 ASKITMATI
+93 GGASKAI
-102 KETVNA
+102 K
-108 NRRSR
+108 S
-113 DSIAELNA
+113 
-121 ENRKLREVVRSLDFN
+121 
-136 TQKNEIDELN
+136 
-146 TVIEA
+146 
-151 NTALI
+151 
-156 KLNTDAQTKQKM
+156 
-168 SVGDYQKALSGLDS
+168 
-182 IMVSLKGRMDQLE
+182 
-195 KTGRGQSDEY
+195 
-205 KQLASAYDQA
+205 
-215 KAECD
+215 
-220 QFTQTLGSLQG
+220 LGSAVVNLS
-231 KSVSVKQRLREL
+231 K
-243 REEMM
+243 
-248 QLEVQGK
+248 
-255 GNTEQYQALLEESV
+255 TLLTLLANPV
-269 ELIGAQRAVNDQIN
+269 FAV
-283 NLEPPT
+283 L
-289 AKLDALMSGL
+289 AGL
-299 TGIAGGFSAWQGAM
+299 
-313 AAVGVE
+313 
-319 SEDFE
+319 
-324 AVQTKLQAAI
+324 AAI
-334 ALTNGLTAV
+334 IMAI
-343 TNMLDKD
+343 
-350 QAFMVGLKTAAQ
+350 KTAINSSEEAT
-362 SKNIIVSKAAI
+362 NRW
-373 VVQKALNA
+373 N
-381 VVSANPIGLF
+381 
-391 VTVVLAAAGALTV
+391 VVLAPLGRAMDFLMNLLQKAVGYLLSFVEAGMKMYDWAMKLAEKLPIV
-404 FAFRSKETKE
+404 GDKIKEINKANEEAIQLAKE
-414 RQKELGQEIEKT
+414 KADIEKQARE
-426 NSVLEQLKSD
+426 NEVLNAKDALR
-436 SDFDVAIAEASGKS
+436 VAEL
-450 QAEFINIRKEAAKTA
+450 RKEAK
-465 VALADINLSKVID
+465 DRE
-478 AYGKGN
+478 N
-484 ATKEQLK
+484 ATAEERLAAIK
-491 EAQRMQEDALDQLN
+491 EANKLEEQAAKRNVELAERRYNALKLESERAENNAETNAELARLEADMYNARREYFSKTMELLEQENTVRGEIAAKAKEAAADMQA
-505 AINREATINDV
+505 
-516 KQRTEGAKKA
+516 
-526 VEIRKEQQQKEL
+526 RKQKEL

-544 QDAIFALITSETE
+544 QDAIFALITSESE

-580 EKDLTVAARKAIN
+580 EKDLTIAAKRAIN

-711 ALHHEDTLQLEV
+711 ALQHEDTLQLEV

-752 QNYVDAKK
+752 RNYTDAKE
-760 TLANKEMEIEQA
+760 AIAAKEIEIEQA
-772 KYEAAAAITGGMS
+772 KYEAAATIAGSLS
-785 DMLAEIGE
+785 DVFSQLGE
-793 NNRAFAAASKIL
+793 DNKAMAALSKVL
-805 ALAEIAID
+805 ALAEIAIN
-813 TGKAISAGVASA
+813 TGKAISEMVAAESSKGLLGILTTAAGVARILA
-825 MEVPFPANLVAVAT
+825 MMAQAT
-839 TITTVMANI
+839 SV
-848 TNAIKTVKS
+848 VKS

-865 VTGPGSGTSDSIPAH
+865 VTGPGSGTSDSIPAR

>member
-11 LVLRVDVTKAVD
+11 LEIRVNYDKAIQGLS
-23 EINRYNTMLE
+23 EYMGKLE
-33 ESREEEKKLREQEK
+33 EVNAEEKKLRETIKESGKSTDEQRK
-47 QNSDNKDEYRKKIIA
+47 QLAAI
-62 VKAAQTE
+62 KATQDE
-69 YKSAVRDLSKAIQEE
+69 YKSAIRDLNKEVQNNIKHEKEQDGSLRSLRAQLSNATKDFDSLSKAEREGAKGKALAKHINELTDELKEAEAETQRFYRNVGNYEESIKKAIAANVPFIGQIQSM
-84 IKLQKQQDS
+84 IDVS
-93 ASKITMATI
+93 GGASKAI
-102 KETVNA
+102 K
-108 NRRSR
+108 S
-113 DSIAELNA
+113 
-121 ENRKLREVVRSLDFN
+121 
-136 TQKNEIDELN
+136 
-146 TVIEA
+146 
-151 NTALI
+151 
-156 KLNTDAQTKQKM
+156 
-168 SVGDYQKALSGLDS
+168 
-182 IMVSLKGRMDQLE
+182 
-195 KTGRGQSDEY
+195 
-205 KQLASAYDQA
+205 
-215 KAECD
+215 
-220 QFTQTLGSLQG
+220 LGSAVVNLS
-231 KSVSVKQRLREL
+231 K
-243 REEMM
+243 
-248 QLEVQGK
+248 
-255 GNTEQYQALLEESV
+255 TLLTLLANPV
-269 ELIGAQRAVNDQIN
+269 FAV
-283 NLEPPT
+283 L
-289 AKLDALMSGL
+289 AGL
-299 TGIAGGFSAWQGAM
+299 
-313 AAVGVE
+313 
-319 SEDFE
+319 
-324 AVQTKLQAAI
+324 AAI
-334 ALTNGLTAV
+334 IMAI
-343 TNMLDKD
+343 
-350 QAFMVGLKTAAQ
+350 KTAINSSEEAT
-362 SKNIIVSKAAI
+362 NRW
-373 VVQKALNA
+373 N
-381 VVSANPIGLF
+381 
-391 VTVVLAAAGALTV
+391 VVLAPLGRAMDFLMNLLQKAVGYLLSFVEAGMKMYDWAMKLAEKLPIV
-404 FAFRSKETKE
+404 GDKIKEINKANEEAIQLAKE
-414 RQKELGQEIEKT
+414 KADIEKQARE
-426 NSVLEQLKSD
+426 NEVLNAKDALR
-436 SDFDVAIAEASGKS
+436 VAEL
-450 QAEFINIRKEAAKTA
+450 RKEAK
-465 VALADINLSKVID
+465 DRE
-478 AYGKGN
+478 N
-484 ATKEQLK
+484 ATAEERLAAIK
-491 EAQRMQEDALDQLN
+491 EANKLEEQAAKRNVELAERRYNALKLESERAENNAETNAELARLEADMYNARREYFSKTMELLEQENTVRGEIAAKAKEAAADMQA
-505 AINREATINDV
+505 
-516 KQRTEGAKKA
+516 
-526 VEIRKEQQQKEL
+526 RKQKEL

-544 QDAIFALITSETE
+544 QDAIFALITSESE

-580 EKDLTVAARKAIN
+580 EKDLTIAAKRAIN

-711 ALHHEDTLQLEV
+711 ALQHEDTLQLEV

-752 QNYVDAKK
+752 RNYTDAKE
-760 TLANKEMEIEQA
+760 AIAAKEIEIEQA
-772 KYEAAAAITGGMS
+772 KYEAAATIAGSLS
-785 DMLAEIGE
+785 DVFSQLGE
-793 NNRAFAAASKIL
+793 DNKAMAALSKVL
-805 ALAEIAID
+805 ALAEIAIN
-813 TGKAISAGVASA
+813 TGKAISEMVAAESSKGLLGILTTAAGVARILA
-825 MEVPFPANLVAVAT
+825 MMAQAT
-839 TITTVMANI
+839 SV
-848 TNAIKTVKS
+848 VKS

-865 VTGPGSGTSDSIPAH
+865 VTGPGSGTSDSIPAR